1 MTEAAEE
8 GNTRAQEYLVH
19 YYFDQDAEK
28 YDLKKA
34 CRWASECADS
44 SDPTVAVVLG
54 ISFANGEVAEIDEK
68 QAFEWL
74 SKAKDQEKN
83 LNGEA
88 CYYLG
93 KFYEEGDVT
102 EKSLDDAEHFYQL
115 AVRKHF
121 ANGSESLERVRREKE
136 EIRKAEEAKA
146 LQEQKEAEELKKQE
160 EVKQLL
166 NLKPEQ
172 AEGDVKSEEEV
183 SEPEEAESEE
193 EASESEEAE
202 SEEEAS
208 EPEGAKSE
216 EAVSETEE
224 VSEPEEAK
232 SEEAVSETEEV
243 SELEEAKSEKES
255 LEATNT
261 TETAENEMV
270 SSEEVEE
277 EITSQEVEVT
287 QAQQE
292 SSPQMQA
299 DIAFARLLQ
308 QAKETQ
314 SRIQKLPRQ
323 ETVKEEDQKTQES
336 ESLPKE
342 ETKETETVSP
352 EPVEEDF
359 VSEIEEAESSIQKEI
374 AEAQKFEKELDV
386 LQKKMAQNVQD
397 LQEEKNEAEKT
408 KVFDKADLDQIQQV
422 EANPSSEDTESAEES
437 EQEEADIETD
447 IETDVETDAEI
458 NNDIETDI
466 AYDTE
471 ESENVDSEEAET
483 FFEEE
488 EEDED
493 DEEWETSADNFV
505 ASLLK
510 TGAKLTNTSEPVIR
524 EEEETTS
531 ETVESESENQNIEDE
546 SVETDSS
553 KAFSEETESSE
564 NESAEAEP
572 SKGDSAEI
580 DEEES
585 LEESEDES
593 VTDEVADY
601 IENSDNS
608 DNSDDSY
615 DEDSDDAVDSYDDNS
630 DDAADLEE
638 DSKEEAASDLV
649 EESLSDE
656 YSQDEYLEEDYAED
670 DYQKEDDSFEDENDS
685 KTENQNE
692 SSVKSMPRATL
703 VDDSVYEY
711 EKAIIDDLKQ
721 EDVSRYVDVDEE
733 TYEEVKKKK
742 HHVVPI
748 VLLVLVSS
756 IALAAAILAATGH
769 LGEFVN
775 ALNEQFS
782 AGNQPDVDE
791 SAKLPEKSSD
801 KALEENTEKEH
812 SSEVKSSETQTS
824 SDTAPSSSAD
834 DNLENNNENNQTSQN
849 TAADTAAVS
858 DSAEITSSAGS
869 TEPSSLK
876 EESSTP
882 EKSVDEAE
890 TESESEIESQTE
902 SESET
907 ETESDSETETEIE
920 KESQTQTES
929 ETETKTAS
937 TEQEKTSLE
946 QTETSTQDA
955 ENKTEAETESESE
968 VETETETEMETEAES
983 ESEEDNTNPYHE
995 AAKAKYPTFSNES
1008 YTPIP
1013 EVSSGCIYAKYTNF
1027 DEAFQ
1032 TLYTNQSDL
1041 PGATQVALNTPGFNI
1056 IGYRVYMLAYQDGI
1070 LNAYSTQLDGT
1081 DLQLSAANVGTEAY
1095 IMNGSI
1101 FSENREYSMT
1111 GDPVGTAYPYIKRF
1125 LTFGE
1130 DKVYYLDTDGDI
1142 TRSDYQHTAI
1152 QRLEL
1157 GIDDGNDVAWAQVM
1171 GPYLIYYDTK
1181 TELMYS
1187 CNLDVGTIVLLD
1199 FDGVSDPSGLCGN
1212 GNWVYGLYDGKLAK
1226 VRPNGSELQTI
1237 YEPDDSL
1244 ELVSVEHAMENYIIL
1259 TAKNTA
1265 NIKTSAENNSAD
1277 SNAGIK
1283 TYCYNLQT
1291 GELTQLSAE

>member
-1 MTEAAEE
+1 
-8 GNTRAQEYLVH
+8 
-19 YYFDQDAEK
+19 
-28 YDLKKA
+28 
-34 CRWASECADS
+34 
-44 SDPTVAVVLG
+44 
-54 ISFANGEVAEIDEK
+54 
-68 QAFEWL
+68 
-74 SKAKDQEKN
+74 
-83 LNGEA
+83 
-88 CYYLG
+88 
-93 KFYEEGDVT
+93 
-102 EKSLDDAEHFYQL
+102 
-115 AVRKHF
+115 
-121 ANGSESLERVRREKE
+121 
-136 EIRKAEEAKA
+136 
-146 LQEQKEAEELKKQE
+146 
-160 EVKQLL
+160 
-166 NLKPEQ
+166 
-172 AEGDVKSEEEV
+172 
-183 SEPEEAESEE
+183 
-193 EASESEEAE
+193 
-202 SEEEAS
+202 
-208 EPEGAKSE
+208 
-216 EAVSETEE
+216 
-224 VSEPEEAK
+224 
-232 SEEAVSETEEV
+232 
-243 SELEEAKSEKES
+243 
-255 LEATNT
+255 
-261 TETAENEMV
+261 
-270 SSEEVEE
+270 
-277 EITSQEVEVT
+277 
-287 QAQQE
+287 
-292 SSPQMQA
+292 
-299 DIAFARLLQ
+299 
-308 QAKETQ
+308 
-314 SRIQKLPRQ
+314 
-323 ETVKEEDQKTQES
+323 
-336 ESLPKE
+336 
-342 ETKETETVSP
+342 
-352 EPVEEDF
+352 
-359 VSEIEEAESSIQKEI
+359 
-374 AEAQKFEKELDV
+374 
-386 LQKKMAQNVQD
+386 MAQNVQD

-422 EANPSSEDTESAEES
+422 EANPSSEDTESAEKS
-437 EQEEADIETD
+437 EKEEAA

-458 NNDIETDI
+458 NNDIKTDI

-524 EEEETTS
+524 EEEETPS

-572 SKGDSAEI
+572 SKDDSAEI

-593 VTDEVADY
+593 LTDEVADY
-601 IENSDNS
+601 IENS

-656 YSQDEYLEEDYAED
+656 YSQDEYSEEDYAED

-876 EESSTP
+876 EESSTQ
-882 EKSVDEAE
+882 EKFVDEAE
-890 TESESEIESQTE
+890 TESESETETESQTE
-902 SESET
+902 
-907 ETESDSETETEIE
+907 
-920 KESQTQTES
+920 KES

-955 ENKTEAETESESE
+955 ENKTEAETESETETESQTESE
-968 VETETETEMETEAES
+968 VESEMETEAES

-1013 EVSSGCIYAKYTNF
+1013 DVSSGCIYAKYTNF

-1291 GELTQLSAE
+1291 GEMTQLSAE

>member
-1 MTEAAEE
+1 M
-8 GNTRAQEYLVH
+8 
-19 YYFDQDAEK
+19 
-28 YDLKKA
+28 
-34 CRWASECADS
+34 
-44 SDPTVAVVLG
+44 
-54 ISFANGEVAEIDEK
+54 
-68 QAFEWL
+68 
-74 SKAKDQEKN
+74 
-83 LNGEA
+83 
-88 CYYLG
+88 
-93 KFYEEGDVT
+93 
-102 EKSLDDAEHFYQL
+102 
-115 AVRKHF
+115 
-121 ANGSESLERVRREKE
+121 
-136 EIRKAEEAKA
+136 
-146 LQEQKEAEELKKQE
+146 
-160 EVKQLL
+160 
-166 NLKPEQ
+166 
-172 AEGDVKSEEEV
+172 
-183 SEPEEAESEE
+183 
-193 EASESEEAE
+193 
-202 SEEEAS
+202 
-208 EPEGAKSE
+208 
-216 EAVSETEE
+216 
-224 VSEPEEAK
+224 
-232 SEEAVSETEEV
+232 
-243 SELEEAKSEKES
+243 
-255 LEATNT
+255 
-261 TETAENEMV
+261 
-270 SSEEVEE
+270 
-277 EITSQEVEVT
+277 
-287 QAQQE
+287 
-292 SSPQMQA
+292 
-299 DIAFARLLQ
+299 
-308 QAKETQ
+308 
-314 SRIQKLPRQ
+314 
-323 ETVKEEDQKTQES
+323 
-336 ESLPKE
+336 
-342 ETKETETVSP
+342 
-352 EPVEEDF
+352 
-359 VSEIEEAESSIQKEI
+359 
-374 AEAQKFEKELDV
+374 
-386 LQKKMAQNVQD
+386 
-397 LQEEKNEAEKT
+397 
-408 KVFDKADLDQIQQV
+408 
-422 EANPSSEDTESAEES
+422 
-437 EQEEADIETD
+437 
-447 IETDVETDAEI
+447 
-458 NNDIETDI
+458 
-466 AYDTE
+466 
-471 ESENVDSEEAET
+471 
-483 FFEEE
+483 
-488 EEDED
+488 
-493 DEEWETSADNFV
+493 
-505 ASLLK
+505 
-510 TGAKLTNTSEPVIR
+510 IR
-524 EEEETTS
+524 EEEETPS
-531 ETVESESENQNIEDE
+531 EIAETESENQNIEE
-546 SVETDSS
+546 EPVEIDSS
-553 KAFSEETESSE
+553 ETEPIETEPSE

-572 SKGDSAEI
+572 LKDESAEM
-580 DEEES
+580 DAEES

-593 VTDEVADY
+593 LTDEVTDY
-601 IENSDNS
+601 IENS
-608 DNSDDSY
+608 
-615 DEDSDDAVDSYDDNS
+615 EDSDAENSDGIVDSYEDNS
-630 DDAADLEE
+630 DDAVDLEE
-638 DSKEEAASDLV
+638 DSKEEAASDPV

-656 YSQDEYLEEDYAED
+656 YSQDEYSEDGYSEDEYSEEDYAEG
-670 DYQKEDDSFEDENDS
+670 DYQKEDDGFEDENDS

-782 AGNQPDVDE
+782 SGNQPDADE
-791 SAKLPEKSSD
+791 SAKLPDKSSD

-824 SDTAPSSSAD
+824 SETAPSSSAD
-834 DNLENNNENNQTSQN
+834 DNSENNNENNQTSQN

-882 EKSVDEAE
+882 EKSVDEVE
-890 TESESEIESQTE
+890 TESETEKESQTESESETESETETETETESQTE

-907 ETESDSETETEIE
+907 ETE
-920 KESQTQTES
+920 
-929 ETETKTAS
+929 TKLAS

-946 QTETSTQDA
+946 QTETSTEDA
-955 ENKTEAETESESE
+955 ETKTESESE
-968 VETETETEMETEAES
+968 SERKTEKESQTESESEGETEKESQTESESEAETETETESEPETETEMETEAES

-995 AAKAKYPTFSNES
+995 AAKAKYPAFSNES

-1041 PGATQVALNTPGFNI
+1041 TGAAQVALNTPGFNI

-1199 FDGVSDPSGLCGN
+1199 FDGVADPSGLCGN

>member
-1 MTEAAEE
+1 M
-8 GNTRAQEYLVH
+8 
-19 YYFDQDAEK
+19 
-28 YDLKKA
+28 
-34 CRWASECADS
+34 
-44 SDPTVAVVLG
+44 
-54 ISFANGEVAEIDEK
+54 
-68 QAFEWL
+68 
-74 SKAKDQEKN
+74 
-83 LNGEA
+83 
-88 CYYLG
+88 
-93 KFYEEGDVT
+93 
-102 EKSLDDAEHFYQL
+102 
-115 AVRKHF
+115 
-121 ANGSESLERVRREKE
+121 
-136 EIRKAEEAKA
+136 
-146 LQEQKEAEELKKQE
+146 
-160 EVKQLL
+160 
-166 NLKPEQ
+166 
-172 AEGDVKSEEEV
+172 
-183 SEPEEAESEE
+183 
-193 EASESEEAE
+193 
-202 SEEEAS
+202 
-208 EPEGAKSE
+208 
-216 EAVSETEE
+216 
-224 VSEPEEAK
+224 
-232 SEEAVSETEEV
+232 
-243 SELEEAKSEKES
+243 
-255 LEATNT
+255 
-261 TETAENEMV
+261 
-270 SSEEVEE
+270 
-277 EITSQEVEVT
+277 
-287 QAQQE
+287 
-292 SSPQMQA
+292 
-299 DIAFARLLQ
+299 
-308 QAKETQ
+308 
-314 SRIQKLPRQ
+314 
-323 ETVKEEDQKTQES
+323 
-336 ESLPKE
+336 PKE

-422 EANPSSEDTESAEES
+422 EANPSSEDTESAEKS
-437 EQEEADIETD
+437 EKEEAA

-458 NNDIETDI
+458 NNDIKTDI

-572 SKGDSAEI
+572 SKDDSAEI

-601 IENSDNS
+601 IENS

-656 YSQDEYLEEDYAED
+656 YSQDEYSED
-670 DYQKEDDSFEDENDS
+670 DYQKEDDNFKDENDS

-692 SSVKSMPRATL
+692 SLVKSMPRATL

-748 VLLVLVSS
+748 VILVLVSS

-782 AGNQPDVDE
+782 SGNQPDADE

-824 SDTAPSSSAD
+824 SETAPSSSAD
-834 DNLENNNENNQTSQN
+834 DNSENNNENNQTSQN

-858 DSAEITSSAGS
+858 DRAEITSSAGS
-869 TEPSSLK
+869 TESSSLK
-876 EESSTP
+876 EESSTQ

-890 TESESEIESQTE
+890 TESESETETESQTE
-902 SESET
+902 
-907 ETESDSETETEIE
+907 
-920 KESQTQTES
+920 KES

-955 ENKTEAETESESE
+955 ENKTEAETESETETESQTESE
-968 VETETETEMETEAES
+968 VESEMETEAES

-1013 EVSSGCIYAKYTNF
+1013 DVSSGCIYAKYTNF

-1291 GELTQLSAE
+1291 GEMTQLSAE

>member
-1 MTEAAEE
+1 M
-8 GNTRAQEYLVH
+8 
-19 YYFDQDAEK
+19 
-28 YDLKKA
+28 
-34 CRWASECADS
+34 
-44 SDPTVAVVLG
+44 
-54 ISFANGEVAEIDEK
+54 
-68 QAFEWL
+68 
-74 SKAKDQEKN
+74 
-83 LNGEA
+83 
-88 CYYLG
+88 
-93 KFYEEGDVT
+93 
-102 EKSLDDAEHFYQL
+102 
-115 AVRKHF
+115 
-121 ANGSESLERVRREKE
+121 
-136 EIRKAEEAKA
+136 
-146 LQEQKEAEELKKQE
+146 
-160 EVKQLL
+160 
-166 NLKPEQ
+166 
-172 AEGDVKSEEEV
+172 
-183 SEPEEAESEE
+183 
-193 EASESEEAE
+193 
-202 SEEEAS
+202 
-208 EPEGAKSE
+208 
-216 EAVSETEE
+216 
-224 VSEPEEAK
+224 
-232 SEEAVSETEEV
+232 
-243 SELEEAKSEKES
+243 
-255 LEATNT
+255 
-261 TETAENEMV
+261 
-270 SSEEVEE
+270 
-277 EITSQEVEVT
+277 
-287 QAQQE
+287 
-292 SSPQMQA
+292 
-299 DIAFARLLQ
+299 
-308 QAKETQ
+308 
-314 SRIQKLPRQ
+314 
-323 ETVKEEDQKTQES
+323 
-336 ESLPKE
+336 PKE

-437 EQEEADIETD
+437 EQEEAD

-564 NESAEAEP
+564 NEPAEAEP
-572 SKGDSAEI
+572 SKDDSAEI
-580 DEEES
+580 EEES

-593 VTDEVADY
+593 LTDEVADY
-601 IENSDNS
+601 IENSDDS
-608 DNSDDSY
+608 CEDDSDDKVDSY
-615 DEDSDDAVDSYDDNS
+615 EEDSDAAV
-630 DDAADLEE
+630 DLEE
-638 DSKEEAASDLV
+638 DSKDEAISDPE

-656 YSQDEYLEEDYAED
+656 YSQDEYSEDGYSQDEYSEEDYAED

-748 VLLVLVSS
+748 VILVLVSS

-782 AGNQPDVDE
+782 AGNQPDAEE

-801 KALEENTEKEH
+801 KSLEENTEKEH

-824 SDTAPSSSAD
+824 SETAPSSSAD

-876 EESSTP
+876 EESSTQ

-890 TESESEIESQTE
+890 TESESEA
-902 SESET
+902 ET
-907 ETESDSETETEIE
+907 E
-920 KESQTQTES
+920 KES

-955 ENKTEAETESESE
+955 ENKTESESESE
-968 VETETETEMETEAES
+968 RETETESQTESEVESEMETEAES

-1013 EVSSGCIYAKYTNF
+1013 AVSSGCIYAKYTNF

-1041 PGATQVALNTPGFNI
+1041 SGAAQVALNTPGFNI

-1199 FDGVSDPSGLCGN
+1199 FDGVAAPSGLCGN

-1265 NIKTSAENNSAD
+1265 NIKKSAENNSAD

-1291 GELTQLSAE
+1291 GELTQLSSE

>member
-1 MTEAAEE
+1 M
-8 GNTRAQEYLVH
+8 
-19 YYFDQDAEK
+19 
-28 YDLKKA
+28 
-34 CRWASECADS
+34 
-44 SDPTVAVVLG
+44 
-54 ISFANGEVAEIDEK
+54 
-68 QAFEWL
+68 
-74 SKAKDQEKN
+74 
-83 LNGEA
+83 
-88 CYYLG
+88 
-93 KFYEEGDVT
+93 
-102 EKSLDDAEHFYQL
+102 
-115 AVRKHF
+115 
-121 ANGSESLERVRREKE
+121 
-136 EIRKAEEAKA
+136 
-146 LQEQKEAEELKKQE
+146 
-160 EVKQLL
+160 
-166 NLKPEQ
+166 
-172 AEGDVKSEEEV
+172 
-183 SEPEEAESEE
+183 
-193 EASESEEAE
+193 
-202 SEEEAS
+202 
-208 EPEGAKSE
+208 
-216 EAVSETEE
+216 
-224 VSEPEEAK
+224 
-232 SEEAVSETEEV
+232 
-243 SELEEAKSEKES
+243 
-255 LEATNT
+255 
-261 TETAENEMV
+261 
-270 SSEEVEE
+270 
-277 EITSQEVEVT
+277 
-287 QAQQE
+287 
-292 SSPQMQA
+292 
-299 DIAFARLLQ
+299 
-308 QAKETQ
+308 
-314 SRIQKLPRQ
+314 
-323 ETVKEEDQKTQES
+323 
-336 ESLPKE
+336 PKE

-422 EANPSSEDTESAEES
+422 EANPSSEDTESAEKS
-437 EQEEADIETD
+437 EKEEAA

-458 NNDIETDI
+458 NNDIKTDI

-524 EEEETTS
+524 EEEETPS

-572 SKGDSAEI
+572 SKDDSAEI

-593 VTDEVADY
+593 LTDEVADY
-601 IENSDNS
+601 IENS

-656 YSQDEYLEEDYAED
+656 YSQDEYSEDGYSEEDYAED
-670 DYQKEDDSFEDENDS
+670 DYHIDDVCFEDENDS

-890 TESESEIESQTE
+890 TESESETETEKESQTE
-902 SESET
+902 SESEA
-907 ETESDSETETEIE
+907 ETE
-920 KESQTQTES
+920 KESQT
-929 ETETKTAS
+929 
-937 TEQEKTSLE
+937 
-946 QTETSTQDA
+946 
-955 ENKTEAETESESE
+955 ESE
-968 VETETETEMETEAES
+968 VESETETEMETEAES

-1041 PGATQVALNTPGFNI
+1041 TGAAQVALNTPGFNI

-1171 GPYLIYYDTK
+1171 GPYLVYYDTK

-1291 GELTQLSAE
+1291 GEMTQLSAE

>member
-1 MTEAAEE
+1 M
-8 GNTRAQEYLVH
+8 
-19 YYFDQDAEK
+19 
-28 YDLKKA
+28 
-34 CRWASECADS
+34 
-44 SDPTVAVVLG
+44 
-54 ISFANGEVAEIDEK
+54 
-68 QAFEWL
+68 
-74 SKAKDQEKN
+74 
-83 LNGEA
+83 
-88 CYYLG
+88 
-93 KFYEEGDVT
+93 
-102 EKSLDDAEHFYQL
+102 
-115 AVRKHF
+115 
-121 ANGSESLERVRREKE
+121 
-136 EIRKAEEAKA
+136 
-146 LQEQKEAEELKKQE
+146 
-160 EVKQLL
+160 
-166 NLKPEQ
+166 
-172 AEGDVKSEEEV
+172 
-183 SEPEEAESEE
+183 
-193 EASESEEAE
+193 
-202 SEEEAS
+202 
-208 EPEGAKSE
+208 
-216 EAVSETEE
+216 
-224 VSEPEEAK
+224 
-232 SEEAVSETEEV
+232 
-243 SELEEAKSEKES
+243 
-255 LEATNT
+255 
-261 TETAENEMV
+261 
-270 SSEEVEE
+270 
-277 EITSQEVEVT
+277 
-287 QAQQE
+287 
-292 SSPQMQA
+292 
-299 DIAFARLLQ
+299 
-308 QAKETQ
+308 
-314 SRIQKLPRQ
+314 
-323 ETVKEEDQKTQES
+323 
-336 ESLPKE
+336 PKE

-437 EQEEADIETD
+437 EQEEAD

-553 KAFSEETESSE
+553 KAFSEESESSE
-564 NESAEAEP
+564 NEPAEAEP
-572 SKGDSAEI
+572 SKDDSAEI
-580 DEEES
+580 EEES

-593 VTDEVADY
+593 LTDEVADY
-601 IENSDNS
+601 IENSDDS
-608 DNSDDSY
+608 CEDDSDDKVDSY
-615 DEDSDDAVDSYDDNS
+615 EEDSDAAV
-630 DDAADLEE
+630 DLEE
-638 DSKEEAASDLV
+638 DSKEEAISDPE

-656 YSQDEYLEEDYAED
+656 YSQDEYSEDGYSQDEYSEEDYAED

-748 VLLVLVSS
+748 VILVLVSS

-782 AGNQPDVDE
+782 AGNQPDAEE

-801 KALEENTEKEH
+801 KSLEENTEKEH

-824 SDTAPSSSAD
+824 SETAPSSSAD

-876 EESSTP
+876 EESSTQ

-890 TESESEIESQTE
+890 TESESEAETEKESQTE
-902 SESET
+902 YESETESET
-907 ETESDSETETEIE
+907 ETESQTE
-920 KESQTQTES
+920 KES

-955 ENKTEAETESESE
+955 ENKTEAETESET
-968 VETETETEMETEAES
+968 ETETETESEVESEMETEAES

-1013 EVSSGCIYAKYTNF
+1013 AVSSGCIYAKYTNF

-1041 PGATQVALNTPGFNI
+1041 SGAAQVALNTPGFNI

-1142 TRSDYQHTAI
+1142 IRSDYQHTAI

-1171 GPYLIYYDTK
+1171 GSYLIYYDTK

-1199 FDGVSDPSGLCGN
+1199 FDGVAAPSGLCGN

-1291 GELTQLSAE
+1291 GELSQLSAE

>member
-1 MTEAAEE
+1 M
-8 GNTRAQEYLVH
+8 
-19 YYFDQDAEK
+19 DA
-28 YDLKKA
+28 
-34 CRWASECADS
+34 
-44 SDPTVAVVLG
+44 
-54 ISFANGEVAEIDEK
+54 
-68 QAFEWL
+68 
-74 SKAKDQEKN
+74 
-83 LNGEA
+83 
-88 CYYLG
+88 
-93 KFYEEGDVT
+93 
-102 EKSLDDAEHFYQL
+102 
-115 AVRKHF
+115 
-121 ANGSESLERVRREKE
+121 
-136 EIRKAEEAKA
+136 
-146 LQEQKEAEELKKQE
+146 
-160 EVKQLL
+160 
-166 NLKPEQ
+166 
-172 AEGDVKSEEEV
+172 
-183 SEPEEAESEE
+183 
-193 EASESEEAE
+193 
-202 SEEEAS
+202 
-208 EPEGAKSE
+208 
-216 EAVSETEE
+216 
-224 VSEPEEAK
+224 
-232 SEEAVSETEEV
+232 
-243 SELEEAKSEKES
+243 
-255 LEATNT
+255 
-261 TETAENEMV
+261 
-270 SSEEVEE
+270 
-277 EITSQEVEVT
+277 
-287 QAQQE
+287 
-292 SSPQMQA
+292 
-299 DIAFARLLQ
+299 
-308 QAKETQ
+308 
-314 SRIQKLPRQ
+314 
-323 ETVKEEDQKTQES
+323 
-336 ESLPKE
+336 
-342 ETKETETVSP
+342 
-352 EPVEEDF
+352 
-359 VSEIEEAESSIQKEI
+359 
-374 AEAQKFEKELDV
+374 
-386 LQKKMAQNVQD
+386 
-397 LQEEKNEAEKT
+397 
-408 KVFDKADLDQIQQV
+408 
-422 EANPSSEDTESAEES
+422 
-437 EQEEADIETD
+437 
-447 IETDVETDAEI
+447 
-458 NNDIETDI
+458 
-466 AYDTE
+466 
-471 ESENVDSEEAET
+471 
-483 FFEEE
+483 
-488 EEDED
+488 
-493 DEEWETSADNFV
+493 
-505 ASLLK
+505 
-510 TGAKLTNTSEPVIR
+510 
-524 EEEETTS
+524 
-531 ETVESESENQNIEDE
+531 
-546 SVETDSS
+546 
-553 KAFSEETESSE
+553 
-564 NESAEAEP
+564 
-572 SKGDSAEI
+572 
-580 DEEES
+580 EES

-593 VTDEVADY
+593 LTDEVTDY
-601 IENSDNS
+601 IENSE
-608 DNSDDSY
+608 
-615 DEDSDDAVDSYDDNS
+615 EDADGIVDSYEDNS
-630 DDAADLEE
+630 DDAVDLEE
-638 DSKEEAASDLV
+638 DSKEEAASDPV

-656 YSQDEYLEEDYAED
+656 YSQDEYSEDGYSEDEYSEEDYAED
-670 DYQKEDDSFEDENDS
+670 DYQKEDDSFENDS
-685 KTENQNE
+685 KTENQNG

-782 AGNQPDVDE
+782 SGNQPDADE

-824 SDTAPSSSAD
+824 SETAPSSSAD
-834 DNLENNNENNQTSQN
+834 DNSENNNENNQTSQN

-882 EKSVDEAE
+882 EKSVDEVE
-890 TESESEIESQTE
+890 TESETEKESQTE

-907 ETESDSETETEIE
+907 ET
-920 KESQTQTES
+920 KP
-929 ETETKTAS
+929 AS

-946 QTETSTQDA
+946 QTETSTEDA
-955 ENKTEAETESESE
+955 ETKTESESESERETEKESQTESETETETEKESQTESESEAESETETETESES
-968 VETETETEMETEAES
+968 ETETEMETEAES

-995 AAKAKYPTFSNES
+995 AAKEKYPTFSNES

-1041 PGATQVALNTPGFNI
+1041 TGAAQVALNTPGFNI

-1199 FDGVSDPSGLCGN
+1199 FDGVADPSGLCGN

-1244 ELVSVEHAMENYIIL
+1244 ELVSVEHAMENYVIL

>member
-1 MTEAAEE
+1 
-8 GNTRAQEYLVH
+8 
-19 YYFDQDAEK
+19 
-28 YDLKKA
+28 
-34 CRWASECADS
+34 
-44 SDPTVAVVLG
+44 
-54 ISFANGEVAEIDEK
+54 
-68 QAFEWL
+68 
-74 SKAKDQEKN
+74 
-83 LNGEA
+83 
-88 CYYLG
+88 
-93 KFYEEGDVT
+93 
-102 EKSLDDAEHFYQL
+102 
-115 AVRKHF
+115 
-121 ANGSESLERVRREKE
+121 
-136 EIRKAEEAKA
+136 
-146 LQEQKEAEELKKQE
+146 
-160 EVKQLL
+160 
-166 NLKPEQ
+166 
-172 AEGDVKSEEEV
+172 
-183 SEPEEAESEE
+183 
-193 EASESEEAE
+193 
-202 SEEEAS
+202 
-208 EPEGAKSE
+208 
-216 EAVSETEE
+216 
-224 VSEPEEAK
+224 
-232 SEEAVSETEEV
+232 
-243 SELEEAKSEKES
+243 
-255 LEATNT
+255 
-261 TETAENEMV
+261 
-270 SSEEVEE
+270 
-277 EITSQEVEVT
+277 
-287 QAQQE
+287 
-292 SSPQMQA
+292 
-299 DIAFARLLQ
+299 
-308 QAKETQ
+308 
-314 SRIQKLPRQ
+314 
-323 ETVKEEDQKTQES
+323 
-336 ESLPKE
+336 
-342 ETKETETVSP
+342 
-352 EPVEEDF
+352 
-359 VSEIEEAESSIQKEI
+359 
-374 AEAQKFEKELDV
+374 
-386 LQKKMAQNVQD
+386 
-397 LQEEKNEAEKT
+397 
-408 KVFDKADLDQIQQV
+408 
-422 EANPSSEDTESAEES
+422 
-437 EQEEADIETD
+437 
-447 IETDVETDAEI
+447 
-458 NNDIETDI
+458 
-466 AYDTE
+466 
-471 ESENVDSEEAET
+471 
-483 FFEEE
+483 
-488 EEDED
+488 
-493 DEEWETSADNFV
+493 
-505 ASLLK
+505 
-510 TGAKLTNTSEPVIR
+510 
-524 EEEETTS
+524 
-531 ETVESESENQNIEDE
+531 
-546 SVETDSS
+546 
-553 KAFSEETESSE
+553 
-564 NESAEAEP
+564 
-572 SKGDSAEI
+572 
-580 DEEES
+580 
-585 LEESEDES
+585 
-593 VTDEVADY
+593 
-601 IENSDNS
+601 
-608 DNSDDSY
+608 
-615 DEDSDDAVDSYDDNS
+615 
-630 DDAADLEE
+630 
-638 DSKEEAASDLV
+638 
-649 EESLSDE
+649 
-656 YSQDEYLEEDYAED
+656 
-670 DYQKEDDSFEDENDS
+670 
-685 KTENQNE
+685 
-692 SSVKSMPRATL
+692 MPRATL

-748 VLLVLVSS
+748 VILVLVSS

-782 AGNQPDVDE
+782 AGNQPDAEE

-801 KALEENTEKEH
+801 KSLEENTEKEH

-824 SDTAPSSSAD
+824 SETAPSSSAD

-876 EESSTP
+876 EESSTQ
-882 EKSVDEAE
+882 EKSVDEVE
-890 TESESEIESQTE
+890 TE

-907 ETESDSETETEIE
+907 EKEYQTETETE
-920 KESQTQTES
+920 KES
-929 ETETKTAS
+929 ETETKPAS
-937 TEQEKTSLE
+937 IEQEKTSLE

-955 ENKTEAETESESE
+955 ENKTESESESE
-968 VETETETEMETEAES
+968 RETETESQTESEVESEMETEAES

-1013 EVSSGCIYAKYTNF
+1013 AVSSGCIYAKYTNF

-1041 PGATQVALNTPGFNI
+1041 SGAAQVALNTPGFNI

-1171 GPYLIYYDTK
+1171 GSHLIYYDTK

-1199 FDGVSDPSGLCGN
+1199 FDGVAAPSGLCGN

-1265 NIKTSAENNSAD
+1265 KIKKSAENNSAD

-1291 GELTQLSAE
+1291 GELTQLSSE

>member
-1 MTEAAEE
+1 M
-8 GNTRAQEYLVH
+8 
-19 YYFDQDAEK
+19 DA
-28 YDLKKA
+28 
-34 CRWASECADS
+34 
-44 SDPTVAVVLG
+44 
-54 ISFANGEVAEIDEK
+54 
-68 QAFEWL
+68 
-74 SKAKDQEKN
+74 
-83 LNGEA
+83 
-88 CYYLG
+88 
-93 KFYEEGDVT
+93 
-102 EKSLDDAEHFYQL
+102 
-115 AVRKHF
+115 
-121 ANGSESLERVRREKE
+121 
-136 EIRKAEEAKA
+136 
-146 LQEQKEAEELKKQE
+146 
-160 EVKQLL
+160 
-166 NLKPEQ
+166 
-172 AEGDVKSEEEV
+172 
-183 SEPEEAESEE
+183 
-193 EASESEEAE
+193 
-202 SEEEAS
+202 
-208 EPEGAKSE
+208 
-216 EAVSETEE
+216 
-224 VSEPEEAK
+224 
-232 SEEAVSETEEV
+232 
-243 SELEEAKSEKES
+243 
-255 LEATNT
+255 
-261 TETAENEMV
+261 
-270 SSEEVEE
+270 
-277 EITSQEVEVT
+277 
-287 QAQQE
+287 
-292 SSPQMQA
+292 
-299 DIAFARLLQ
+299 
-308 QAKETQ
+308 
-314 SRIQKLPRQ
+314 
-323 ETVKEEDQKTQES
+323 
-336 ESLPKE
+336 
-342 ETKETETVSP
+342 
-352 EPVEEDF
+352 
-359 VSEIEEAESSIQKEI
+359 
-374 AEAQKFEKELDV
+374 
-386 LQKKMAQNVQD
+386 
-397 LQEEKNEAEKT
+397 
-408 KVFDKADLDQIQQV
+408 
-422 EANPSSEDTESAEES
+422 
-437 EQEEADIETD
+437 
-447 IETDVETDAEI
+447 
-458 NNDIETDI
+458 
-466 AYDTE
+466 
-471 ESENVDSEEAET
+471 
-483 FFEEE
+483 
-488 EEDED
+488 
-493 DEEWETSADNFV
+493 
-505 ASLLK
+505 
-510 TGAKLTNTSEPVIR
+510 
-524 EEEETTS
+524 
-531 ETVESESENQNIEDE
+531 
-546 SVETDSS
+546 
-553 KAFSEETESSE
+553 
-564 NESAEAEP
+564 
-572 SKGDSAEI
+572 
-580 DEEES
+580 EES

-593 VTDEVADY
+593 LTDEVTDY
-601 IENSDNS
+601 IENSE
-608 DNSDDSY
+608 
-615 DEDSDDAVDSYDDNS
+615 EDADGIVDSYEDNS
-630 DDAADLEE
+630 DDAVDLEE
-638 DSKEEAASDLV
+638 DSKEEAASDPV

-656 YSQDEYLEEDYAED
+656 YSQDEYSEDGYSEDEYSEEDYAEG
-670 DYQKEDDSFEDENDS
+670 DYQKEDDGFEDENDS

-782 AGNQPDVDE
+782 SGNQPDADE
-791 SAKLPEKSSD
+791 SAKLPDKASD

-812 SSEVKSSETQTS
+812 SSEVKTSETQTS
-824 SDTAPSSSAD
+824 SGTAPLSSAD
-834 DNLENNNENNQTSQN
+834 DNSENNNENNQTSQN

-882 EKSVDEAE
+882 EKSVDEVE
-890 TESESEIESQTE
+890 TESETEKESQTE

-907 ETESDSETETEIE
+907 ETESESE
-920 KESQTQTES
+920 TES
-929 ETETKTAS
+929 ETETETEKESQTESESETETKPAS

-946 QTETSTQDA
+946 QTETSTEDA
-955 ENKTEAETESESE
+955 ETKTESESESERETEKESQTESETETETEKESQTESESEAESETETETESES
-968 VETETETEMETEAES
+968 ETETEMETEAES

-995 AAKAKYPTFSNES
+995 AAKEKYPTFSNES

-1041 PGATQVALNTPGFNI
+1041 TGAAQVALNTPGFNI

-1199 FDGVSDPSGLCGN
+1199 FDGVADPSGLCGN

-1244 ELVSVEHAMENYIIL
+1244 ELVSVEHAMENYVIL

>member
-1 MTEAAEE
+1 M
-8 GNTRAQEYLVH
+8 
-19 YYFDQDAEK
+19 
-28 YDLKKA
+28 
-34 CRWASECADS
+34 
-44 SDPTVAVVLG
+44 
-54 ISFANGEVAEIDEK
+54 
-68 QAFEWL
+68 
-74 SKAKDQEKN
+74 
-83 LNGEA
+83 
-88 CYYLG
+88 
-93 KFYEEGDVT
+93 
-102 EKSLDDAEHFYQL
+102 
-115 AVRKHF
+115 
-121 ANGSESLERVRREKE
+121 
-136 EIRKAEEAKA
+136 
-146 LQEQKEAEELKKQE
+146 
-160 EVKQLL
+160 
-166 NLKPEQ
+166 
-172 AEGDVKSEEEV
+172 
-183 SEPEEAESEE
+183 
-193 EASESEEAE
+193 
-202 SEEEAS
+202 
-208 EPEGAKSE
+208 
-216 EAVSETEE
+216 
-224 VSEPEEAK
+224 
-232 SEEAVSETEEV
+232 
-243 SELEEAKSEKES
+243 
-255 LEATNT
+255 
-261 TETAENEMV
+261 
-270 SSEEVEE
+270 
-277 EITSQEVEVT
+277 
-287 QAQQE
+287 
-292 SSPQMQA
+292 
-299 DIAFARLLQ
+299 
-308 QAKETQ
+308 
-314 SRIQKLPRQ
+314 
-323 ETVKEEDQKTQES
+323 
-336 ESLPKE
+336 
-342 ETKETETVSP
+342 
-352 EPVEEDF
+352 
-359 VSEIEEAESSIQKEI
+359 
-374 AEAQKFEKELDV
+374 
-386 LQKKMAQNVQD
+386 
-397 LQEEKNEAEKT
+397 
-408 KVFDKADLDQIQQV
+408 
-422 EANPSSEDTESAEES
+422 
-437 EQEEADIETD
+437 
-447 IETDVETDAEI
+447 
-458 NNDIETDI
+458 
-466 AYDTE
+466 
-471 ESENVDSEEAET
+471 
-483 FFEEE
+483 
-488 EEDED
+488 
-493 DEEWETSADNFV
+493 
-505 ASLLK
+505 
-510 TGAKLTNTSEPVIR
+510 
-524 EEEETTS
+524 
-531 ETVESESENQNIEDE
+531 
-546 SVETDSS
+546 
-553 KAFSEETESSE
+553 
-564 NESAEAEP
+564 
-572 SKGDSAEI
+572 
-580 DEEES
+580 
-585 LEESEDES
+585 
-593 VTDEVADY
+593 
-601 IENSDNS
+601 
-608 DNSDDSY
+608 
-615 DEDSDDAVDSYDDNS
+615 
-630 DDAADLEE
+630 
-638 DSKEEAASDLV
+638 
-649 EESLSDE
+649 SDE
-656 YSQDEYLEEDYAED
+656 YSQDEYSEDGYSEDEYSEEDYAEG
-670 DYQKEDDSFEDENDS
+670 DYQKEDDGFEDENDS

-782 AGNQPDVDE
+782 SGNQPDADE
-791 SAKLPEKSSD
+791 SAKLPDKSSD

-824 SDTAPSSSAD
+824 SETAPSSSAD
-834 DNLENNNENNQTSQN
+834 DNSENNNENNQTSQN

-882 EKSVDEAE
+882 EKSVDEVE
-890 TESESEIESQTE
+890 TESETEKESQTE

-907 ETESDSETETEIE
+907 ESETETETE
-920 KESQTQTES
+920 TESQTKSES
-929 ETETKTAS
+929 ETETETKLAS

-946 QTETSTQDA
+946 QTETSTEDA
-955 ENKTEAETESESE
+955 ETKTESESE
-968 VETETETEMETEAES
+968 SERETEKESQTESESEGETEKESQTESESEAETETETESEPETETEMETEAES

-1041 PGATQVALNTPGFNI
+1041 TGAAQVALNTPGFNI

-1171 GPYLIYYDTK
+1171 GPYLVYYDTK

-1199 FDGVSDPSGLCGN
+1199 FDGVADPSGLCGN

>member
-1 MTEAAEE
+1 M
-8 GNTRAQEYLVH
+8 
-19 YYFDQDAEK
+19 
-28 YDLKKA
+28 
-34 CRWASECADS
+34 
-44 SDPTVAVVLG
+44 
-54 ISFANGEVAEIDEK
+54 
-68 QAFEWL
+68 
-74 SKAKDQEKN
+74 
-83 LNGEA
+83 
-88 CYYLG
+88 
-93 KFYEEGDVT
+93 
-102 EKSLDDAEHFYQL
+102 
-115 AVRKHF
+115 
-121 ANGSESLERVRREKE
+121 
-136 EIRKAEEAKA
+136 
-146 LQEQKEAEELKKQE
+146 
-160 EVKQLL
+160 
-166 NLKPEQ
+166 
-172 AEGDVKSEEEV
+172 
-183 SEPEEAESEE
+183 
-193 EASESEEAE
+193 
-202 SEEEAS
+202 
-208 EPEGAKSE
+208 
-216 EAVSETEE
+216 
-224 VSEPEEAK
+224 
-232 SEEAVSETEEV
+232 
-243 SELEEAKSEKES
+243 
-255 LEATNT
+255 
-261 TETAENEMV
+261 
-270 SSEEVEE
+270 
-277 EITSQEVEVT
+277 
-287 QAQQE
+287 
-292 SSPQMQA
+292 
-299 DIAFARLLQ
+299 
-308 QAKETQ
+308 
-314 SRIQKLPRQ
+314 
-323 ETVKEEDQKTQES
+323 
-336 ESLPKE
+336 
-342 ETKETETVSP
+342 
-352 EPVEEDF
+352 
-359 VSEIEEAESSIQKEI
+359 
-374 AEAQKFEKELDV
+374 
-386 LQKKMAQNVQD
+386 
-397 LQEEKNEAEKT
+397 
-408 KVFDKADLDQIQQV
+408 
-422 EANPSSEDTESAEES
+422 
-437 EQEEADIETD
+437 
-447 IETDVETDAEI
+447 
-458 NNDIETDI
+458 
-466 AYDTE
+466 
-471 ESENVDSEEAET
+471 
-483 FFEEE
+483 
-488 EEDED
+488 
-493 DEEWETSADNFV
+493 
-505 ASLLK
+505 
-510 TGAKLTNTSEPVIR
+510 IR

-531 ETVESESENQNIEDE
+531 ETVEPESENQNIEDE

-564 NESAEAEP
+564 NEPAEAEP
-572 SKGDSAEI
+572 SKDDSAEI
-580 DEEES
+580 EEES

-593 VTDEVADY
+593 LTDEVADY
-601 IENSDNS
+601 IENSDDS
-608 DNSDDSY
+608 CEDDSDDKVDSY
-615 DEDSDDAVDSYDDNS
+615 EEDSDAAV
-630 DDAADLEE
+630 DLEE
-638 DSKEEAASDLV
+638 DSKEEAISDPE

-656 YSQDEYLEEDYAED
+656 YSQDEYSEDGYSQDEYSEEDYAED

-748 VLLVLVSS
+748 VILVLVSS

-782 AGNQPDVDE
+782 AGNQPDAEE

-801 KALEENTEKEH
+801 KSLEENTEKEH

-824 SDTAPSSSAD
+824 SETAPSSSAD

-876 EESSTP
+876 EESSTQ

-890 TESESEIESQTE
+890 TESESEAETEKESQTE
-902 SESET
+902 YESETESET
-907 ETESDSETETEIE
+907 ETESQTE
-920 KESQTQTES
+920 KES

-955 ENKTEAETESESE
+955 ENKTEAETESET
-968 VETETETEMETEAES
+968 ETETETESEVESEMETEAES

-1008 YTPIP
+1008 YT
-1013 EVSSGCIYAKYTNF
+1013 
-1027 DEAFQ
+1027 
-1032 TLYTNQSDL
+1032 NQSDL
-1041 PGATQVALNTPGFNI
+1041 SGAAQVALNTPGFNI

-1171 GPYLIYYDTK
+1171 GSYLIYYDTK

-1199 FDGVSDPSGLCGN
+1199 FDGVAAPSGLCGN

-1291 GELTQLSAE
+1291 GELSQLSAE

>member
-1 MTEAAEE
+1 
-8 GNTRAQEYLVH
+8 
-19 YYFDQDAEK
+19 
-28 YDLKKA
+28 
-34 CRWASECADS
+34 
-44 SDPTVAVVLG
+44 
-54 ISFANGEVAEIDEK
+54 
-68 QAFEWL
+68 
-74 SKAKDQEKN
+74 
-83 LNGEA
+83 
-88 CYYLG
+88 
-93 KFYEEGDVT
+93 
-102 EKSLDDAEHFYQL
+102 
-115 AVRKHF
+115 
-121 ANGSESLERVRREKE
+121 
-136 EIRKAEEAKA
+136 
-146 LQEQKEAEELKKQE
+146 
-160 EVKQLL
+160 
-166 NLKPEQ
+166 
-172 AEGDVKSEEEV
+172 
-183 SEPEEAESEE
+183 
-193 EASESEEAE
+193 
-202 SEEEAS
+202 
-208 EPEGAKSE
+208 
-216 EAVSETEE
+216 
-224 VSEPEEAK
+224 
-232 SEEAVSETEEV
+232 
-243 SELEEAKSEKES
+243 
-255 LEATNT
+255 
-261 TETAENEMV
+261 
-270 SSEEVEE
+270 
-277 EITSQEVEVT
+277 
-287 QAQQE
+287 
-292 SSPQMQA
+292 
-299 DIAFARLLQ
+299 
-308 QAKETQ
+308 
-314 SRIQKLPRQ
+314 
-323 ETVKEEDQKTQES
+323 
-336 ESLPKE
+336 
-342 ETKETETVSP
+342 
-352 EPVEEDF
+352 
-359 VSEIEEAESSIQKEI
+359 
-374 AEAQKFEKELDV
+374 
-386 LQKKMAQNVQD
+386 
-397 LQEEKNEAEKT
+397 
-408 KVFDKADLDQIQQV
+408 
-422 EANPSSEDTESAEES
+422 
-437 EQEEADIETD
+437 
-447 IETDVETDAEI
+447 
-458 NNDIETDI
+458 
-466 AYDTE
+466 
-471 ESENVDSEEAET
+471 
-483 FFEEE
+483 
-488 EEDED
+488 
-493 DEEWETSADNFV
+493 
-505 ASLLK
+505 
-510 TGAKLTNTSEPVIR
+510 
-524 EEEETTS
+524 
-531 ETVESESENQNIEDE
+531 
-546 SVETDSS
+546 
-553 KAFSEETESSE
+553 
-564 NESAEAEP
+564 
-572 SKGDSAEI
+572 
-580 DEEES
+580 
-585 LEESEDES
+585 
-593 VTDEVADY
+593 
-601 IENSDNS
+601 
-608 DNSDDSY
+608 
-615 DEDSDDAVDSYDDNS
+615 
-630 DDAADLEE
+630 
-638 DSKEEAASDLV
+638 
-649 EESLSDE
+649 
-656 YSQDEYLEEDYAED
+656 
-670 DYQKEDDSFEDENDS
+670 
-685 KTENQNE
+685 
-692 SSVKSMPRATL
+692 MPRATL

-748 VLLVLVSS
+748 VILVLVSS

-782 AGNQPDVDE
+782 SGNQPDADE

-824 SDTAPSSSAD
+824 SETAPSSSAD
-834 DNLENNNENNQTSQN
+834 DNSENNNENNQTSQN

-858 DSAEITSSAGS
+858 DRAEITSSAGS
-869 TEPSSLK
+869 TESSSLK
-876 EESSTP
+876 EESSTQ

-890 TESESEIESQTE
+890 TESESETETESQTE
-902 SESET
+902 
-907 ETESDSETETEIE
+907 
-920 KESQTQTES
+920 KES

-955 ENKTEAETESESE
+955 ENKTERRDRKSETETESQTESE
-968 VETETETEMETEAES
+968 VESEMETEAES

-1013 EVSSGCIYAKYTNF
+1013 DVSSGCIYAKYTNF

-1041 PGATQVALNTPGFNI
+1041 LGATQVALNTPGFNI

-1291 GELTQLSAE
+1291 GEMTQLSAE

>member
-1 MTEAAEE
+1 M
-8 GNTRAQEYLVH
+8 
-19 YYFDQDAEK
+19 
-28 YDLKKA
+28 
-34 CRWASECADS
+34 
-44 SDPTVAVVLG
+44 
-54 ISFANGEVAEIDEK
+54 
-68 QAFEWL
+68 
-74 SKAKDQEKN
+74 
-83 LNGEA
+83 
-88 CYYLG
+88 
-93 KFYEEGDVT
+93 
-102 EKSLDDAEHFYQL
+102 
-115 AVRKHF
+115 
-121 ANGSESLERVRREKE
+121 
-136 EIRKAEEAKA
+136 
-146 LQEQKEAEELKKQE
+146 
-160 EVKQLL
+160 
-166 NLKPEQ
+166 
-172 AEGDVKSEEEV
+172 
-183 SEPEEAESEE
+183 
-193 EASESEEAE
+193 
-202 SEEEAS
+202 
-208 EPEGAKSE
+208 
-216 EAVSETEE
+216 
-224 VSEPEEAK
+224 
-232 SEEAVSETEEV
+232 
-243 SELEEAKSEKES
+243 
-255 LEATNT
+255 
-261 TETAENEMV
+261 
-270 SSEEVEE
+270 
-277 EITSQEVEVT
+277 
-287 QAQQE
+287 
-292 SSPQMQA
+292 
-299 DIAFARLLQ
+299 
-308 QAKETQ
+308 
-314 SRIQKLPRQ
+314 
-323 ETVKEEDQKTQES
+323 
-336 ESLPKE
+336 PKE

-374 AEAQKFEKELDV
+374 AAAQKFEKELDV

-437 EQEEADIETD
+437 EQEEAD

-564 NESAEAEP
+564 NEPAEAEP
-572 SKGDSAEI
+572 SKDDSAEI
-580 DEEES
+580 EEES

-593 VTDEVADY
+593 LTDEVADY
-601 IENSDNS
+601 IENSDDS
-608 DNSDDSY
+608 CEDDSDDKVDSY
-615 DEDSDDAVDSYDDNS
+615 EEDSDAAV
-630 DDAADLEE
+630 DLEE
-638 DSKEEAASDLV
+638 DSKEEAISDPE

-656 YSQDEYLEEDYAED
+656 YSQDEYSEDGYSQDEYSEEDYAED

-748 VLLVLVSS
+748 VILVLVSS

-782 AGNQPDVDE
+782 AGNQPDAEE

-801 KALEENTEKEH
+801 KSLEENTEKEH

-824 SDTAPSSSAD
+824 SETAPSSSAD

-876 EESSTP
+876 EESSTQ

-890 TESESEIESQTE
+890 TESESEA
-902 SESET
+902 ET
-907 ETESDSETETEIE
+907 E
-920 KESQTQTES
+920 KES

-955 ENKTEAETESESE
+955 ENKTESESESE
-968 VETETETEMETEAES
+968 RETETESQTESEVESEMETEAES

-1008 YTPIP
+1008 YAPIP

-1041 PGATQVALNTPGFNI
+1041 AGAAQVALNTPGFNI

-1081 DLQLSAANVGTEAY
+1081 DLQLSAMNVGTEAY

-1171 GPYLIYYDTK
+1171 GSYLIYYDTK

-1199 FDGVSDPSGLCGN
+1199 FDGVAAPSGLCGN

-1291 GELTQLSAE
+1291 GELSQLSAE

>member
-1 MTEAAEE
+1 M
-8 GNTRAQEYLVH
+8 
-19 YYFDQDAEK
+19 
-28 YDLKKA
+28 
-34 CRWASECADS
+34 
-44 SDPTVAVVLG
+44 
-54 ISFANGEVAEIDEK
+54 
-68 QAFEWL
+68 
-74 SKAKDQEKN
+74 
-83 LNGEA
+83 
-88 CYYLG
+88 
-93 KFYEEGDVT
+93 
-102 EKSLDDAEHFYQL
+102 
-115 AVRKHF
+115 
-121 ANGSESLERVRREKE
+121 
-136 EIRKAEEAKA
+136 
-146 LQEQKEAEELKKQE
+146 
-160 EVKQLL
+160 
-166 NLKPEQ
+166 
-172 AEGDVKSEEEV
+172 
-183 SEPEEAESEE
+183 
-193 EASESEEAE
+193 
-202 SEEEAS
+202 
-208 EPEGAKSE
+208 
-216 EAVSETEE
+216 
-224 VSEPEEAK
+224 
-232 SEEAVSETEEV
+232 
-243 SELEEAKSEKES
+243 
-255 LEATNT
+255 
-261 TETAENEMV
+261 
-270 SSEEVEE
+270 
-277 EITSQEVEVT
+277 
-287 QAQQE
+287 
-292 SSPQMQA
+292 
-299 DIAFARLLQ
+299 
-308 QAKETQ
+308 
-314 SRIQKLPRQ
+314 
-323 ETVKEEDQKTQES
+323 
-336 ESLPKE
+336 PKE

-374 AEAQKFEKELDV
+374 AAAQKFEKELDV

-437 EQEEADIETD
+437 EQEEAD

-564 NESAEAEP
+564 NEPAEAEP
-572 SKGDSAEI
+572 SKDDSAEI
-580 DEEES
+580 EEES

-593 VTDEVADY
+593 LTDEVADY
-601 IENSDNS
+601 IENSDDS
-608 DNSDDSY
+608 CEDDSDDKVDSY
-615 DEDSDDAVDSYDDNS
+615 EEDSDAAV
-630 DDAADLEE
+630 DLEE
-638 DSKEEAASDLV
+638 DSKEEAISDPE

-656 YSQDEYLEEDYAED
+656 YSQDEYSEDGYSQDEYSEEDYAED

-748 VLLVLVSS
+748 VILVLVSS

-782 AGNQPDVDE
+782 AGNQPDAEE

-801 KALEENTEKEH
+801 KSLEENTEKEH

-824 SDTAPSSSAD
+824 SETALSSSAD

-876 EESSTP
+876 EESSTQ

-890 TESESEIESQTE
+890 TESESEAETEKESQTE
-902 SESET
+902 YESETESET
-907 ETESDSETETEIE
+907 ETESQTE
-920 KESQTQTES
+920 KES

-955 ENKTEAETESESE
+955 ENKIESESESERETETESEM
-968 VETETETEMETEAES
+968 ETETES
-983 ESEEDNTNPYHE
+983 KSEEDNTNPYHE

-1013 EVSSGCIYAKYTNF
+1013 AVSSGCIYAKYTNF

-1041 PGATQVALNTPGFNI
+1041 SGAAQVALNTPGFNI

-1081 DLQLSAANVGTEAY
+1081 DLQLSAMNVGTEAY

-1171 GPYLIYYDTK
+1171 GSYLIYYDTK

-1199 FDGVSDPSGLCGN
+1199 LDGVAAPSGLCGN

-1265 NIKTSAENNSAD
+1265 NIKKSAENNSAD

-1291 GELTQLSAE
+1291 GELTQLSSE

>member
-1 MTEAAEE
+1 
-8 GNTRAQEYLVH
+8 
-19 YYFDQDAEK
+19 
-28 YDLKKA
+28 
-34 CRWASECADS
+34 
-44 SDPTVAVVLG
+44 
-54 ISFANGEVAEIDEK
+54 
-68 QAFEWL
+68 
-74 SKAKDQEKN
+74 
-83 LNGEA
+83 
-88 CYYLG
+88 
-93 KFYEEGDVT
+93 
-102 EKSLDDAEHFYQL
+102 
-115 AVRKHF
+115 
-121 ANGSESLERVRREKE
+121 
-136 EIRKAEEAKA
+136 
-146 LQEQKEAEELKKQE
+146 
-160 EVKQLL
+160 
-166 NLKPEQ
+166 
-172 AEGDVKSEEEV
+172 
-183 SEPEEAESEE
+183 
-193 EASESEEAE
+193 
-202 SEEEAS
+202 
-208 EPEGAKSE
+208 
-216 EAVSETEE
+216 
-224 VSEPEEAK
+224 
-232 SEEAVSETEEV
+232 
-243 SELEEAKSEKES
+243 
-255 LEATNT
+255 
-261 TETAENEMV
+261 MV

-314 SRIQKLPRQ
+314 SRIQKLPKQ

-342 ETKETETVSP
+342 EAKETETVSP

-422 EANPSSEDTESAEES
+422 EANPSSEDTESAEKS
-437 EQEEADIETD
+437 EKEEAA

-458 NNDIETDI
+458 NNDIKTDI

-564 NESAEAEP
+564 NEPAEAEP
-572 SKGDSAEI
+572 SKDDSAEI
-580 DEEES
+580 EEES

-593 VTDEVADY
+593 LTDEVADY
-601 IENSDNS
+601 IENS

-656 YSQDEYLEEDYAED
+656 YSQDEYSEEDYAED
-670 DYQKEDDSFEDENDS
+670 DYQKDDDSFEDENDS

-782 AGNQPDVDE
+782 AGNQPDAEE

-824 SDTAPSSSAD
+824 SDTAPSSCAD
-834 DNLENNNENNQTSQN
+834 DNLVNNNENNQTSQN

-890 TESESEIESQTE
+890 TESESEA
-902 SESET
+902 ET
-907 ETESDSETETEIE
+907 E
-920 KESQTQTES
+920 KES

-955 ENKTEAETESESE
+955 ENKTESESESETETEKESQTESESE
-968 VETETETEMETEAES
+968 AETEKESQTESEVESEMETEAES

-1041 PGATQVALNTPGFNI
+1041 TGAAQVALNTPGFNI

-1157 GIDDGNDVAWAQVM
+1157 GIDDGNDVALAQVL
-1171 GPYLIYYDTK
+1171 GPYLVYYDTK

-1291 GELTQLSAE
+1291 GEMTQLSAE

>member
-1 MTEAAEE
+1 M
-8 GNTRAQEYLVH
+8 
-19 YYFDQDAEK
+19 
-28 YDLKKA
+28 
-34 CRWASECADS
+34 
-44 SDPTVAVVLG
+44 
-54 ISFANGEVAEIDEK
+54 
-68 QAFEWL
+68 
-74 SKAKDQEKN
+74 
-83 LNGEA
+83 
-88 CYYLG
+88 
-93 KFYEEGDVT
+93 
-102 EKSLDDAEHFYQL
+102 
-115 AVRKHF
+115 
-121 ANGSESLERVRREKE
+121 
-136 EIRKAEEAKA
+136 
-146 LQEQKEAEELKKQE
+146 
-160 EVKQLL
+160 
-166 NLKPEQ
+166 
-172 AEGDVKSEEEV
+172 
-183 SEPEEAESEE
+183 
-193 EASESEEAE
+193 
-202 SEEEAS
+202 
-208 EPEGAKSE
+208 
-216 EAVSETEE
+216 
-224 VSEPEEAK
+224 
-232 SEEAVSETEEV
+232 
-243 SELEEAKSEKES
+243 
-255 LEATNT
+255 
-261 TETAENEMV
+261 
-270 SSEEVEE
+270 
-277 EITSQEVEVT
+277 
-287 QAQQE
+287 
-292 SSPQMQA
+292 
-299 DIAFARLLQ
+299 
-308 QAKETQ
+308 
-314 SRIQKLPRQ
+314 
-323 ETVKEEDQKTQES
+323 
-336 ESLPKE
+336 
-342 ETKETETVSP
+342 
-352 EPVEEDF
+352 
-359 VSEIEEAESSIQKEI
+359 
-374 AEAQKFEKELDV
+374 
-386 LQKKMAQNVQD
+386 
-397 LQEEKNEAEKT
+397 
-408 KVFDKADLDQIQQV
+408 
-422 EANPSSEDTESAEES
+422 
-437 EQEEADIETD
+437 
-447 IETDVETDAEI
+447 
-458 NNDIETDI
+458 
-466 AYDTE
+466 
-471 ESENVDSEEAET
+471 
-483 FFEEE
+483 
-488 EEDED
+488 
-493 DEEWETSADNFV
+493 
-505 ASLLK
+505 
-510 TGAKLTNTSEPVIR
+510 
-524 EEEETTS
+524 
-531 ETVESESENQNIEDE
+531 
-546 SVETDSS
+546 
-553 KAFSEETESSE
+553 
-564 NESAEAEP
+564 
-572 SKGDSAEI
+572 
-580 DEEES
+580 
-585 LEESEDES
+585 
-593 VTDEVADY
+593 
-601 IENSDNS
+601 
-608 DNSDDSY
+608 
-615 DEDSDDAVDSYDDNS
+615 
-630 DDAADLEE
+630 
-638 DSKEEAASDLV
+638 
-649 EESLSDE
+649 SDE
-656 YSQDEYLEEDYAED
+656 YSQDEYSEEDYAED

-769 LGEFVN
+769 LGEFVK

-907 ETESDSETETEIE
+907 ETEKESQTEKESETESETETEIE
-920 KESQTQTES
+920 
-929 ETETKTAS
+929 
-937 TEQEKTSLE
+937 
-946 QTETSTQDA
+946 
-955 ENKTEAETESESE
+955 TESES
-968 VETETETEMETEAES
+968 ETETEMETEAES

-1013 EVSSGCIYAKYTNF
+1013 DVSSGCIYAKYTNF

-1277 SNAGIK
+1277 SNARIK

>member
-1 MTEAAEE
+1 M
-8 GNTRAQEYLVH
+8 
-19 YYFDQDAEK
+19 
-28 YDLKKA
+28 
-34 CRWASECADS
+34 
-44 SDPTVAVVLG
+44 
-54 ISFANGEVAEIDEK
+54 
-68 QAFEWL
+68 
-74 SKAKDQEKN
+74 
-83 LNGEA
+83 
-88 CYYLG
+88 
-93 KFYEEGDVT
+93 
-102 EKSLDDAEHFYQL
+102 
-115 AVRKHF
+115 
-121 ANGSESLERVRREKE
+121 
-136 EIRKAEEAKA
+136 
-146 LQEQKEAEELKKQE
+146 
-160 EVKQLL
+160 
-166 NLKPEQ
+166 
-172 AEGDVKSEEEV
+172 
-183 SEPEEAESEE
+183 
-193 EASESEEAE
+193 
-202 SEEEAS
+202 
-208 EPEGAKSE
+208 
-216 EAVSETEE
+216 
-224 VSEPEEAK
+224 
-232 SEEAVSETEEV
+232 
-243 SELEEAKSEKES
+243 
-255 LEATNT
+255 
-261 TETAENEMV
+261 
-270 SSEEVEE
+270 
-277 EITSQEVEVT
+277 
-287 QAQQE
+287 
-292 SSPQMQA
+292 
-299 DIAFARLLQ
+299 
-308 QAKETQ
+308 
-314 SRIQKLPRQ
+314 
-323 ETVKEEDQKTQES
+323 
-336 ESLPKE
+336 
-342 ETKETETVSP
+342 
-352 EPVEEDF
+352 
-359 VSEIEEAESSIQKEI
+359 
-374 AEAQKFEKELDV
+374 
-386 LQKKMAQNVQD
+386 
-397 LQEEKNEAEKT
+397 
-408 KVFDKADLDQIQQV
+408 
-422 EANPSSEDTESAEES
+422 
-437 EQEEADIETD
+437 
-447 IETDVETDAEI
+447 
-458 NNDIETDI
+458 
-466 AYDTE
+466 
-471 ESENVDSEEAET
+471 
-483 FFEEE
+483 
-488 EEDED
+488 
-493 DEEWETSADNFV
+493 
-505 ASLLK
+505 
-510 TGAKLTNTSEPVIR
+510 
-524 EEEETTS
+524 
-531 ETVESESENQNIEDE
+531 
-546 SVETDSS
+546 
-553 KAFSEETESSE
+553 
-564 NESAEAEP
+564 
-572 SKGDSAEI
+572 
-580 DEEES
+580 
-585 LEESEDES
+585 
-593 VTDEVADY
+593 
-601 IENSDNS
+601 
-608 DNSDDSY
+608 
-615 DEDSDDAVDSYDDNS
+615 
-630 DDAADLEE
+630 
-638 DSKEEAASDLV
+638 
-649 EESLSDE
+649 SDE
-656 YSQDEYLEEDYAED
+656 YSQDEYSEDGYSEDDYSEEDYAED
-670 DYQKEDDSFEDENDS
+670 DYQKEDDGFENDS

-782 AGNQPDVDE
+782 SGNQPDADE
-791 SAKLPEKSSD
+791 SAKLPDKSSD
-801 KALEENTEKEH
+801 KSLEENTEKEH
-812 SSEVKSSETQTS
+812 SSEVKTSETQTS
-824 SDTAPSSSAD
+824 SETAPSSSAD
-834 DNLENNNENNQTSQN
+834 DNSENNNENNQTSQN

-890 TESESEIESQTE
+890 TESESEKESQTE
-902 SESET
+902 SESEA
-907 ETESDSETETEIE
+907 ESETETE
-920 KESQTQTES
+920 
-929 ETETKTAS
+929 
-937 TEQEKTSLE
+937 
-946 QTETSTQDA
+946 
-955 ENKTEAETESESE
+955 TESES
-968 VETETETEMETEAES
+968 ETETEMETEAES
-983 ESEEDNTNPYHE
+983 ESEEDNTNLYHE
-995 AAKAKYPTFSNES
+995 AAKAKYPAFSNES
-1008 YTPIP
+1008 YTPMP

-1041 PGATQVALNTPGFNI
+1041 TGAAQVALNTPGFNI

-1199 FDGVSDPSGLCGN
+1199 FDGVADPSGLCGN

-1277 SNAGIK
+1277 SSAGIK

>member
-1 MTEAAEE
+1 
-8 GNTRAQEYLVH
+8 
-19 YYFDQDAEK
+19 
-28 YDLKKA
+28 
-34 CRWASECADS
+34 
-44 SDPTVAVVLG
+44 
-54 ISFANGEVAEIDEK
+54 
-68 QAFEWL
+68 
-74 SKAKDQEKN
+74 
-83 LNGEA
+83 
-88 CYYLG
+88 
-93 KFYEEGDVT
+93 
-102 EKSLDDAEHFYQL
+102 
-115 AVRKHF
+115 
-121 ANGSESLERVRREKE
+121 
-136 EIRKAEEAKA
+136 
-146 LQEQKEAEELKKQE
+146 
-160 EVKQLL
+160 
-166 NLKPEQ
+166 
-172 AEGDVKSEEEV
+172 
-183 SEPEEAESEE
+183 
-193 EASESEEAE
+193 
-202 SEEEAS
+202 
-208 EPEGAKSE
+208 
-216 EAVSETEE
+216 
-224 VSEPEEAK
+224 
-232 SEEAVSETEEV
+232 
-243 SELEEAKSEKES
+243 
-255 LEATNT
+255 
-261 TETAENEMV
+261 MV

-314 SRIQKLPRQ
+314 SRIQKLPKQ

-422 EANPSSEDTESAEES
+422 EANPSSEDTESAEKS
-437 EQEEADIETD
+437 EKEEAA

-458 NNDIETDI
+458 NNDIKTDI

-572 SKGDSAEI
+572 SKDDSAEI

-601 IENSDNS
+601 IENS

-656 YSQDEYLEEDYAED
+656 YSQDEYSED
-670 DYQKEDDSFEDENDS
+670 DYQKEDDNFKDENDS

-692 SSVKSMPRATL
+692 SLVKSMPRATL

-748 VLLVLVSS
+748 VILVLVSS

-782 AGNQPDVDE
+782 SGNQPDADE

-824 SDTAPSSSAD
+824 SETAPSSSAD
-834 DNLENNNENNQTSQN
+834 DNSENNNENNQTSQN

-858 DSAEITSSAGS
+858 DRAEITSSAGS
-869 TEPSSLK
+869 TESSSLK
-876 EESSTP
+876 EESSTQ

-890 TESESEIESQTE
+890 TESESETETESQTE
-902 SESET
+902 
-907 ETESDSETETEIE
+907 
-920 KESQTQTES
+920 KES

-955 ENKTEAETESESE
+955 ENKTEAETESETETESQTESE
-968 VETETETEMETEAES
+968 VESEMETEAES

-1013 EVSSGCIYAKYTNF
+1013 DVSSGCIYAKYTNF

-1199 FDGVSDPSGLCGN
+1199 FYGVSDPSGLCGN

-1291 GELTQLSAE
+1291 GEMTQLSAE

>member
-1 MTEAAEE
+1 M
-8 GNTRAQEYLVH
+8 
-19 YYFDQDAEK
+19 
-28 YDLKKA
+28 
-34 CRWASECADS
+34 
-44 SDPTVAVVLG
+44 
-54 ISFANGEVAEIDEK
+54 
-68 QAFEWL
+68 
-74 SKAKDQEKN
+74 
-83 LNGEA
+83 
-88 CYYLG
+88 
-93 KFYEEGDVT
+93 
-102 EKSLDDAEHFYQL
+102 
-115 AVRKHF
+115 
-121 ANGSESLERVRREKE
+121 
-136 EIRKAEEAKA
+136 
-146 LQEQKEAEELKKQE
+146 
-160 EVKQLL
+160 
-166 NLKPEQ
+166 
-172 AEGDVKSEEEV
+172 
-183 SEPEEAESEE
+183 
-193 EASESEEAE
+193 
-202 SEEEAS
+202 
-208 EPEGAKSE
+208 
-216 EAVSETEE
+216 
-224 VSEPEEAK
+224 
-232 SEEAVSETEEV
+232 
-243 SELEEAKSEKES
+243 
-255 LEATNT
+255 
-261 TETAENEMV
+261 
-270 SSEEVEE
+270 
-277 EITSQEVEVT
+277 
-287 QAQQE
+287 
-292 SSPQMQA
+292 
-299 DIAFARLLQ
+299 
-308 QAKETQ
+308 
-314 SRIQKLPRQ
+314 
-323 ETVKEEDQKTQES
+323 
-336 ESLPKE
+336 
-342 ETKETETVSP
+342 
-352 EPVEEDF
+352 
-359 VSEIEEAESSIQKEI
+359 
-374 AEAQKFEKELDV
+374 
-386 LQKKMAQNVQD
+386 
-397 LQEEKNEAEKT
+397 
-408 KVFDKADLDQIQQV
+408 
-422 EANPSSEDTESAEES
+422 
-437 EQEEADIETD
+437 
-447 IETDVETDAEI
+447 
-458 NNDIETDI
+458 
-466 AYDTE
+466 
-471 ESENVDSEEAET
+471 
-483 FFEEE
+483 
-488 EEDED
+488 
-493 DEEWETSADNFV
+493 
-505 ASLLK
+505 
-510 TGAKLTNTSEPVIR
+510 
-524 EEEETTS
+524 
-531 ETVESESENQNIEDE
+531 NIED
-546 SVETDSS
+546 
-553 KAFSEETESSE
+553 
-564 NESAEAEP
+564 
-572 SKGDSAEI
+572 G
-580 DEEES
+580 
-585 LEESEDES
+585 
-593 VTDEVADY
+593 
-601 IENSDNS
+601 
-608 DNSDDSY
+608 
-615 DEDSDDAVDSYDDNS
+615 
-630 DDAADLEE
+630 
-638 DSKEEAASDLV
+638 
-649 EESLSDE
+649 
-656 YSQDEYLEEDYAED
+656 YSEEDYAED

-692 SSVKSMPRATL
+692 SLVKSMPRATL

-748 VLLVLVSS
+748 VILVLVSS

-782 AGNQPDVDE
+782 AGNQPDADE

-824 SDTAPSSSAD
+824 YETAPSSSAD
-834 DNLENNNENNQTSQN
+834 DNSENNNENNQTSQN

-858 DSAEITSSAGS
+858 DSTEITSNAGS

-876 EESSTP
+876 EESSTT

-902 SESET
+902 YESETESET

-955 ENKTEAETESESE
+955 ENKTESETETEKESQTESESEAETEKESQTESEVESETETEIETESES
-968 VETETETEMETEAES
+968 ETETEMETEAES

-1157 GIDDGNDVAWAQVM
+1157 GIDDGNDVAWAQVI

-1277 SNAGIK
+1277 SNAADSNAGIK

-1291 GELTQLSAE
+1291 GELTQLSSE

>member
-1 MTEAAEE
+1 M
-8 GNTRAQEYLVH
+8 
-19 YYFDQDAEK
+19 
-28 YDLKKA
+28 
-34 CRWASECADS
+34 
-44 SDPTVAVVLG
+44 
-54 ISFANGEVAEIDEK
+54 
-68 QAFEWL
+68 
-74 SKAKDQEKN
+74 
-83 LNGEA
+83 
-88 CYYLG
+88 
-93 KFYEEGDVT
+93 
-102 EKSLDDAEHFYQL
+102 
-115 AVRKHF
+115 
-121 ANGSESLERVRREKE
+121 
-136 EIRKAEEAKA
+136 
-146 LQEQKEAEELKKQE
+146 
-160 EVKQLL
+160 
-166 NLKPEQ
+166 
-172 AEGDVKSEEEV
+172 
-183 SEPEEAESEE
+183 
-193 EASESEEAE
+193 
-202 SEEEAS
+202 
-208 EPEGAKSE
+208 
-216 EAVSETEE
+216 
-224 VSEPEEAK
+224 
-232 SEEAVSETEEV
+232 
-243 SELEEAKSEKES
+243 
-255 LEATNT
+255 
-261 TETAENEMV
+261 
-270 SSEEVEE
+270 
-277 EITSQEVEVT
+277 
-287 QAQQE
+287 
-292 SSPQMQA
+292 
-299 DIAFARLLQ
+299 
-308 QAKETQ
+308 
-314 SRIQKLPRQ
+314 
-323 ETVKEEDQKTQES
+323 
-336 ESLPKE
+336 PKE

-437 EQEEADIETD
+437 EQEEAA

-572 SKGDSAEI
+572 SKDDSAEI

-593 VTDEVADY
+593 LTDEVADY
-601 IENSDNS
+601 IENS

-638 DSKEEAASDLV
+638 DSKEEAASDPE

-656 YSQDEYLEEDYAED
+656 YSQDEYSEDEYSEEDYAED
-670 DYQKEDDSFEDENDS
+670 GYQKEDDSFEDENDS

-692 SSVKSMPRATL
+692 SLVKSMPRATL

-748 VLLVLVSS
+748 VILVLVSS

-782 AGNQPDVDE
+782 AGNQPDAEE

-824 SDTAPSSSAD
+824 SETAPSSSAD
-834 DNLENNNENNQTSQN
+834 DNLENNNENNQISKN

-876 EESSTP
+876 EESSTQ

-890 TESESEIESQTE
+890 TESESEAETEKESQTE
-902 SESET
+902 YESET
-907 ETESDSETETEIE
+907 ETESQTE
-920 KESQTQTES
+920 KES

-955 ENKTEAETESESE
+955 ENKTESESESERETETESQTESESE
-968 VETETETEMETEAES
+968 VEIETESQTESEMETEAES
-983 ESEEDNTNPYHE
+983 ESEKDNTNPYHE

-1013 EVSSGCIYAKYTNF
+1013 DVSSGCIYAKYTNF

-1041 PGATQVALNTPGFNI
+1041 LGATQVALNTPGFNI

-1171 GPYLIYYDTK
+1171 GPYLVYYDTK

-1291 GELTQLSAE
+1291 GEMTQLSAE

>member
-1 MTEAAEE
+1 M
-8 GNTRAQEYLVH
+8 
-19 YYFDQDAEK
+19 
-28 YDLKKA
+28 
-34 CRWASECADS
+34 
-44 SDPTVAVVLG
+44 
-54 ISFANGEVAEIDEK
+54 
-68 QAFEWL
+68 
-74 SKAKDQEKN
+74 
-83 LNGEA
+83 
-88 CYYLG
+88 
-93 KFYEEGDVT
+93 
-102 EKSLDDAEHFYQL
+102 
-115 AVRKHF
+115 
-121 ANGSESLERVRREKE
+121 
-136 EIRKAEEAKA
+136 
-146 LQEQKEAEELKKQE
+146 
-160 EVKQLL
+160 
-166 NLKPEQ
+166 
-172 AEGDVKSEEEV
+172 
-183 SEPEEAESEE
+183 
-193 EASESEEAE
+193 
-202 SEEEAS
+202 
-208 EPEGAKSE
+208 
-216 EAVSETEE
+216 
-224 VSEPEEAK
+224 
-232 SEEAVSETEEV
+232 
-243 SELEEAKSEKES
+243 
-255 LEATNT
+255 
-261 TETAENEMV
+261 
-270 SSEEVEE
+270 
-277 EITSQEVEVT
+277 
-287 QAQQE
+287 
-292 SSPQMQA
+292 
-299 DIAFARLLQ
+299 
-308 QAKETQ
+308 
-314 SRIQKLPRQ
+314 
-323 ETVKEEDQKTQES
+323 
-336 ESLPKE
+336 
-342 ETKETETVSP
+342 
-352 EPVEEDF
+352 
-359 VSEIEEAESSIQKEI
+359 
-374 AEAQKFEKELDV
+374 
-386 LQKKMAQNVQD
+386 
-397 LQEEKNEAEKT
+397 
-408 KVFDKADLDQIQQV
+408 
-422 EANPSSEDTESAEES
+422 
-437 EQEEADIETD
+437 
-447 IETDVETDAEI
+447 
-458 NNDIETDI
+458 
-466 AYDTE
+466 
-471 ESENVDSEEAET
+471 
-483 FFEEE
+483 
-488 EEDED
+488 
-493 DEEWETSADNFV
+493 
-505 ASLLK
+505 
-510 TGAKLTNTSEPVIR
+510 
-524 EEEETTS
+524 
-531 ETVESESENQNIEDE
+531 
-546 SVETDSS
+546 
-553 KAFSEETESSE
+553 
-564 NESAEAEP
+564 
-572 SKGDSAEI
+572 
-580 DEEES
+580 
-585 LEESEDES
+585 
-593 VTDEVADY
+593 
-601 IENSDNS
+601 
-608 DNSDDSY
+608 
-615 DEDSDDAVDSYDDNS
+615 
-630 DDAADLEE
+630 
-638 DSKEEAASDLV
+638 
-649 EESLSDE
+649 SDE
-656 YSQDEYLEEDYAED
+656 YSQDEYSEDGYSEDEYSEEDYAEG
-670 DYQKEDDSFEDENDS
+670 DYQKEDDGFEDENDS

-748 VLLVLVSS
+748 VILVLVSS

-782 AGNQPDVDE
+782 SGNQPDADE
-791 SAKLPEKSSD
+791 SAKLPDKASD

-824 SDTAPSSSAD
+824 SETAPSSSAD
-834 DNLENNNENNQTSQN
+834 DNSENNNENNQTSQN

-882 EKSVDEAE
+882 EKSVDEVE
-890 TESESEIESQTE
+890 TESETEKESQTESESETESETETETEKESQTE

-907 ETESDSETETEIE
+907 ETE
-920 KESQTQTES
+920 
-929 ETETKTAS
+929 TETKPAS

-946 QTETSTQDA
+946 QTETSTEDA
-955 ENKTEAETESESE
+955 ETKTESESESERETEKESQTESESEGETEKESQTESESEAESETETETESES
-968 VETETETEMETEAES
+968 ETETEMETEAES

-1041 PGATQVALNTPGFNI
+1041 TGAAQVALNTPGFNI

-1199 FDGVSDPSGLCGN
+1199 FDGVADPSGLCGN

-1265 NIKTSAENNSAD
+1265 NIKKGAENNSAD
-1277 SNAGIK
+1277 SSAGIK

>member
-1 MTEAAEE
+1 M
-8 GNTRAQEYLVH
+8 
-19 YYFDQDAEK
+19 
-28 YDLKKA
+28 
-34 CRWASECADS
+34 
-44 SDPTVAVVLG
+44 
-54 ISFANGEVAEIDEK
+54 
-68 QAFEWL
+68 
-74 SKAKDQEKN
+74 
-83 LNGEA
+83 
-88 CYYLG
+88 
-93 KFYEEGDVT
+93 
-102 EKSLDDAEHFYQL
+102 
-115 AVRKHF
+115 
-121 ANGSESLERVRREKE
+121 
-136 EIRKAEEAKA
+136 
-146 LQEQKEAEELKKQE
+146 
-160 EVKQLL
+160 
-166 NLKPEQ
+166 
-172 AEGDVKSEEEV
+172 
-183 SEPEEAESEE
+183 
-193 EASESEEAE
+193 
-202 SEEEAS
+202 
-208 EPEGAKSE
+208 
-216 EAVSETEE
+216 
-224 VSEPEEAK
+224 
-232 SEEAVSETEEV
+232 
-243 SELEEAKSEKES
+243 
-255 LEATNT
+255 
-261 TETAENEMV
+261 
-270 SSEEVEE
+270 
-277 EITSQEVEVT
+277 
-287 QAQQE
+287 
-292 SSPQMQA
+292 
-299 DIAFARLLQ
+299 
-308 QAKETQ
+308 
-314 SRIQKLPRQ
+314 
-323 ETVKEEDQKTQES
+323 
-336 ESLPKE
+336 
-342 ETKETETVSP
+342 
-352 EPVEEDF
+352 
-359 VSEIEEAESSIQKEI
+359 
-374 AEAQKFEKELDV
+374 
-386 LQKKMAQNVQD
+386 
-397 LQEEKNEAEKT
+397 
-408 KVFDKADLDQIQQV
+408 
-422 EANPSSEDTESAEES
+422 
-437 EQEEADIETD
+437 
-447 IETDVETDAEI
+447 
-458 NNDIETDI
+458 
-466 AYDTE
+466 
-471 ESENVDSEEAET
+471 
-483 FFEEE
+483 
-488 EEDED
+488 
-493 DEEWETSADNFV
+493 
-505 ASLLK
+505 
-510 TGAKLTNTSEPVIR
+510 
-524 EEEETTS
+524 
-531 ETVESESENQNIEDE
+531 
-546 SVETDSS
+546 
-553 KAFSEETESSE
+553 
-564 NESAEAEP
+564 
-572 SKGDSAEI
+572 
-580 DEEES
+580 
-585 LEESEDES
+585 
-593 VTDEVADY
+593 
-601 IENSDNS
+601 
-608 DNSDDSY
+608 
-615 DEDSDDAVDSYDDNS
+615 
-630 DDAADLEE
+630 
-638 DSKEEAASDLV
+638 

-656 YSQDEYLEEDYAED
+656 YSQDEYSEDGYSEDEYSEEDYAEG
-670 DYQKEDDSFEDENDS
+670 DYQKEDDGFEDENDS

-748 VLLVLVSS
+748 VILVLVSS

-782 AGNQPDVDE
+782 SGNQPDADE
-791 SAKLPEKSSD
+791 SAKLPDKASD

-824 SDTAPSSSAD
+824 SETAPSSSAD
-834 DNLENNNENNQTSQN
+834 DNSENNNENNQTSQN

-882 EKSVDEAE
+882 EKSVDEVE
-890 TESESEIESQTE
+890 TESETEKESQTESESETESETETETEKESQTE

-907 ETESDSETETEIE
+907 ETE
-920 KESQTQTES
+920 
-929 ETETKTAS
+929 TETKPAS

-946 QTETSTQDA
+946 QTETSTEDA
-955 ENKTEAETESESE
+955 ETKTESESESERETEKESQTESESEGETEKESQTESESEAESETETETESES
-968 VETETETEMETEAES
+968 ETETEMETEAES

-1041 PGATQVALNTPGFNI
+1041 TGAAQVALNTPGFNI

-1199 FDGVSDPSGLCGN
+1199 FDGVADPSGLCGN

-1265 NIKTSAENNSAD
+1265 NIKKGAENNSAD
-1277 SNAGIK
+1277 SSAGIK

>member
-1 MTEAAEE
+1 
-8 GNTRAQEYLVH
+8 
-19 YYFDQDAEK
+19 
-28 YDLKKA
+28 
-34 CRWASECADS
+34 
-44 SDPTVAVVLG
+44 
-54 ISFANGEVAEIDEK
+54 
-68 QAFEWL
+68 
-74 SKAKDQEKN
+74 
-83 LNGEA
+83 
-88 CYYLG
+88 
-93 KFYEEGDVT
+93 
-102 EKSLDDAEHFYQL
+102 
-115 AVRKHF
+115 
-121 ANGSESLERVRREKE
+121 
-136 EIRKAEEAKA
+136 
-146 LQEQKEAEELKKQE
+146 
-160 EVKQLL
+160 
-166 NLKPEQ
+166 
-172 AEGDVKSEEEV
+172 
-183 SEPEEAESEE
+183 
-193 EASESEEAE
+193 
-202 SEEEAS
+202 
-208 EPEGAKSE
+208 
-216 EAVSETEE
+216 
-224 VSEPEEAK
+224 
-232 SEEAVSETEEV
+232 
-243 SELEEAKSEKES
+243 
-255 LEATNT
+255 
-261 TETAENEMV
+261 MV

-314 SRIQKLPRQ
+314 SRIQKLPKQ

-422 EANPSSEDTESAEES
+422 EANPSSEDTESAEKS
-437 EQEEADIETD
+437 EKEEAA

-458 NNDIETDI
+458 NNDIKTDI

-572 SKGDSAEI
+572 SKDDSAEI

-601 IENSDNS
+601 IENS

-656 YSQDEYLEEDYAED
+656 YSQDEYSED
-670 DYQKEDDSFEDENDS
+670 DYQKEDDNFKDENDS

-692 SSVKSMPRATL
+692 SLVKSMPRATL

-748 VLLVLVSS
+748 VILVLVSS

-782 AGNQPDVDE
+782 SGNQPDADE

-824 SDTAPSSSAD
+824 SETAPSSSAD
-834 DNLENNNENNQTSQN
+834 DNSENNNENNQTSQN

-858 DSAEITSSAGS
+858 DRAEITSSAGS
-869 TEPSSLK
+869 TESSSLK
-876 EESSTP
+876 EESSTQ

-890 TESESEIESQTE
+890 TESESETETESQTE
-902 SESET
+902 
-907 ETESDSETETEIE
+907 
-920 KESQTQTES
+920 KES

-955 ENKTEAETESESE
+955 ENKTEAETESETETESQTESE
-968 VETETETEMETEAES
+968 VESEMETEAES

-1013 EVSSGCIYAKYTNF
+1013 DVSSGCIYAKYTNF

-1199 FDGVSDPSGLCGN
+1199 FDGVAAPSGLCGN

>member
-1 MTEAAEE
+1 M
-8 GNTRAQEYLVH
+8 
-19 YYFDQDAEK
+19 
-28 YDLKKA
+28 
-34 CRWASECADS
+34 
-44 SDPTVAVVLG
+44 
-54 ISFANGEVAEIDEK
+54 
-68 QAFEWL
+68 
-74 SKAKDQEKN
+74 
-83 LNGEA
+83 
-88 CYYLG
+88 
-93 KFYEEGDVT
+93 
-102 EKSLDDAEHFYQL
+102 
-115 AVRKHF
+115 
-121 ANGSESLERVRREKE
+121 
-136 EIRKAEEAKA
+136 
-146 LQEQKEAEELKKQE
+146 
-160 EVKQLL
+160 
-166 NLKPEQ
+166 
-172 AEGDVKSEEEV
+172 
-183 SEPEEAESEE
+183 
-193 EASESEEAE
+193 
-202 SEEEAS
+202 
-208 EPEGAKSE
+208 
-216 EAVSETEE
+216 
-224 VSEPEEAK
+224 
-232 SEEAVSETEEV
+232 
-243 SELEEAKSEKES
+243 
-255 LEATNT
+255 
-261 TETAENEMV
+261 
-270 SSEEVEE
+270 
-277 EITSQEVEVT
+277 
-287 QAQQE
+287 
-292 SSPQMQA
+292 
-299 DIAFARLLQ
+299 
-308 QAKETQ
+308 
-314 SRIQKLPRQ
+314 
-323 ETVKEEDQKTQES
+323 
-336 ESLPKE
+336 PKE
-342 ETKETETVSP
+342 ETKETETVSL

-397 LQEEKNEAEKT
+397 LQEERNEAEKT

-437 EQEEADIETD
+437 EQEEAD

-564 NESAEAEP
+564 NESAEVEP
-572 SKGDSAEI
+572 SKDDSAEI

-593 VTDEVADY
+593 LTDEVADY
-601 IENSDNS
+601 IENS

-615 DEDSDDAVDSYDDNS
+615 DEDSDDAVDSCDDNS

-656 YSQDEYLEEDYAED
+656 YSQDEYSEEDYAED

-692 SSVKSMPRATL
+692 SLVKSMPRATL

-748 VLLVLVSS
+748 VILVLVSS

-782 AGNQPDVDE
+782 SGNQPDAEE
-791 SAKLPEKSSD
+791 SAKLPDKSSD
-801 KALEENTEKEH
+801 KSLEENTEKEH

-824 SDTAPSSSAD
+824 SETAPSSSAD

-876 EESSTP
+876 EESSTQ

-890 TESESEIESQTE
+890 TESESEAETEKESQTE

-907 ETESDSETETEIE
+907 ELETETE
-920 KESQTQTES
+920 SQTEKES

-955 ENKTEAETESESE
+955 ENKTEAETESET
-968 VETETETEMETEAES
+968 ETETETESEVESEMETEAES

-1013 EVSSGCIYAKYTNF
+1013 AVSSGCIYAKYTNF

-1041 PGATQVALNTPGFNI
+1041 SGAAQVALNTPGFNI

-1157 GIDDGNDVAWAQVM
+1157 GIDDGNDVAWAQVI

-1199 FDGVSDPSGLCGN
+1199 FDGVAAPSGLCGN

>member
-1 MTEAAEE
+1 
-8 GNTRAQEYLVH
+8 
-19 YYFDQDAEK
+19 
-28 YDLKKA
+28 
-34 CRWASECADS
+34 
-44 SDPTVAVVLG
+44 
-54 ISFANGEVAEIDEK
+54 
-68 QAFEWL
+68 
-74 SKAKDQEKN
+74 
-83 LNGEA
+83 
-88 CYYLG
+88 
-93 KFYEEGDVT
+93 
-102 EKSLDDAEHFYQL
+102 
-115 AVRKHF
+115 
-121 ANGSESLERVRREKE
+121 
-136 EIRKAEEAKA
+136 
-146 LQEQKEAEELKKQE
+146 
-160 EVKQLL
+160 
-166 NLKPEQ
+166 
-172 AEGDVKSEEEV
+172 
-183 SEPEEAESEE
+183 
-193 EASESEEAE
+193 
-202 SEEEAS
+202 
-208 EPEGAKSE
+208 
-216 EAVSETEE
+216 
-224 VSEPEEAK
+224 
-232 SEEAVSETEEV
+232 
-243 SELEEAKSEKES
+243 
-255 LEATNT
+255 
-261 TETAENEMV
+261 MV

-314 SRIQKLPRQ
+314 SRIQKLPKQ

-342 ETKETETVSP
+342 EAKETETVSP

-374 AEAQKFEKELDV
+374 AAAQKFEKELDV

-422 EANPSSEDTESAEES
+422 EANPSSEDTESAEKS
-437 EQEEADIETD
+437 EKEEAA

-458 NNDIETDI
+458 NNDIKTDI

-524 EEEETTS
+524 EEEETPS

-572 SKGDSAEI
+572 SKDDSAEI

-593 VTDEVADY
+593 LTDEVADY
-601 IENSDNS
+601 IE
-608 DNSDDSY
+608 NSDDSY

-656 YSQDEYLEEDYAED
+656 YSQDEYSEEDYAED

-955 ENKTEAETESESE
+955 ENKTESESES
-968 VETETETEMETEAES
+968 ETETEMETEAES

-1041 PGATQVALNTPGFNI
+1041 TGAAQVALNTPGFNI

-1171 GPYLIYYDTK
+1171 GPYLVYYDTK

-1291 GELTQLSAE
+1291 GEMTQLSAE

>member
-1 MTEAAEE
+1 M
-8 GNTRAQEYLVH
+8 
-19 YYFDQDAEK
+19 
-28 YDLKKA
+28 
-34 CRWASECADS
+34 
-44 SDPTVAVVLG
+44 
-54 ISFANGEVAEIDEK
+54 
-68 QAFEWL
+68 
-74 SKAKDQEKN
+74 
-83 LNGEA
+83 
-88 CYYLG
+88 
-93 KFYEEGDVT
+93 
-102 EKSLDDAEHFYQL
+102 
-115 AVRKHF
+115 
-121 ANGSESLERVRREKE
+121 
-136 EIRKAEEAKA
+136 
-146 LQEQKEAEELKKQE
+146 
-160 EVKQLL
+160 
-166 NLKPEQ
+166 
-172 AEGDVKSEEEV
+172 
-183 SEPEEAESEE
+183 
-193 EASESEEAE
+193 
-202 SEEEAS
+202 
-208 EPEGAKSE
+208 
-216 EAVSETEE
+216 
-224 VSEPEEAK
+224 
-232 SEEAVSETEEV
+232 
-243 SELEEAKSEKES
+243 
-255 LEATNT
+255 
-261 TETAENEMV
+261 
-270 SSEEVEE
+270 
-277 EITSQEVEVT
+277 
-287 QAQQE
+287 
-292 SSPQMQA
+292 
-299 DIAFARLLQ
+299 
-308 QAKETQ
+308 
-314 SRIQKLPRQ
+314 
-323 ETVKEEDQKTQES
+323 
-336 ESLPKE
+336 
-342 ETKETETVSP
+342 
-352 EPVEEDF
+352 
-359 VSEIEEAESSIQKEI
+359 
-374 AEAQKFEKELDV
+374 
-386 LQKKMAQNVQD
+386 
-397 LQEEKNEAEKT
+397 
-408 KVFDKADLDQIQQV
+408 
-422 EANPSSEDTESAEES
+422 
-437 EQEEADIETD
+437 
-447 IETDVETDAEI
+447 
-458 NNDIETDI
+458 
-466 AYDTE
+466 
-471 ESENVDSEEAET
+471 
-483 FFEEE
+483 
-488 EEDED
+488 
-493 DEEWETSADNFV
+493 
-505 ASLLK
+505 
-510 TGAKLTNTSEPVIR
+510 
-524 EEEETTS
+524 
-531 ETVESESENQNIEDE
+531 
-546 SVETDSS
+546 
-553 KAFSEETESSE
+553 
-564 NESAEAEP
+564 
-572 SKGDSAEI
+572 
-580 DEEES
+580 
-585 LEESEDES
+585 
-593 VTDEVADY
+593 
-601 IENSDNS
+601 
-608 DNSDDSY
+608 
-615 DEDSDDAVDSYDDNS
+615 
-630 DDAADLEE
+630 
-638 DSKEEAASDLV
+638 
-649 EESLSDE
+649 SDE
-656 YSQDEYLEEDYAED
+656 YSQDEYSEDGYSQDEYSEEDYAED

-748 VLLVLVSS
+748 VILVLVSS

-782 AGNQPDVDE
+782 AGNQPDAEE

-801 KALEENTEKEH
+801 KSLEENTEKEH

-824 SDTAPSSSAD
+824 SDTAASSSAD

-876 EESSTP
+876 EESSTQ

-890 TESESEIESQTE
+890 TESESEA
-902 SESET
+902 ET
-907 ETESDSETETEIE
+907 E
-920 KESQTQTES
+920 KES

-955 ENKTEAETESESE
+955 ENKTESESESE
-968 VETETETEMETEAES
+968 RETETESQTESEVESEMETEAES

-1013 EVSSGCIYAKYTNF
+1013 DVSSGCIYAKYTNF

-1101 FSENREYSMT
+1101 FSENREYSMI

-1291 GELTQLSAE
+1291 GEMTQLSAE

>member
-1 MTEAAEE
+1 
-8 GNTRAQEYLVH
+8 
-19 YYFDQDAEK
+19 
-28 YDLKKA
+28 
-34 CRWASECADS
+34 
-44 SDPTVAVVLG
+44 
-54 ISFANGEVAEIDEK
+54 
-68 QAFEWL
+68 
-74 SKAKDQEKN
+74 
-83 LNGEA
+83 
-88 CYYLG
+88 
-93 KFYEEGDVT
+93 
-102 EKSLDDAEHFYQL
+102 
-115 AVRKHF
+115 
-121 ANGSESLERVRREKE
+121 
-136 EIRKAEEAKA
+136 
-146 LQEQKEAEELKKQE
+146 
-160 EVKQLL
+160 
-166 NLKPEQ
+166 
-172 AEGDVKSEEEV
+172 
-183 SEPEEAESEE
+183 
-193 EASESEEAE
+193 
-202 SEEEAS
+202 
-208 EPEGAKSE
+208 
-216 EAVSETEE
+216 
-224 VSEPEEAK
+224 
-232 SEEAVSETEEV
+232 
-243 SELEEAKSEKES
+243 
-255 LEATNT
+255 
-261 TETAENEMV
+261 MV

-314 SRIQKLPRQ
+314 SRIQKLPKQ

-374 AEAQKFEKELDV
+374 AAAQKFEKELDV

-437 EQEEADIETD
+437 EQEEAD

-524 EEEETTS
+524 EEEETPS

-572 SKGDSAEI
+572 SKDDSAEI

-593 VTDEVADY
+593 LTDEVADY
-601 IENSDNS
+601 IENS

-656 YSQDEYLEEDYAED
+656 YSQDEYSED

-692 SSVKSMPRATL
+692 SLVKSMPRATL

-782 AGNQPDVDE
+782 SGNQPDADE

-824 SDTAPSSSAD
+824 YETAPSSSAD
-834 DNLENNNENNQTSQN
+834 DNSENNNENNQTSQN

-946 QTETSTQDA
+946 QTETSTQDV
-955 ENKTEAETESESE
+955 ENKTESESESERETETESQTESESE
-968 VETETETEMETEAES
+968 VETETESEVESEMETEAES

-1013 EVSSGCIYAKYTNF
+1013 DVSSGCIYAKYTNF

-1041 PGATQVALNTPGFNI
+1041 SGAAQVALNTPGFNI

>member
-1 MTEAAEE
+1 M
-8 GNTRAQEYLVH
+8 
-19 YYFDQDAEK
+19 
-28 YDLKKA
+28 
-34 CRWASECADS
+34 
-44 SDPTVAVVLG
+44 
-54 ISFANGEVAEIDEK
+54 
-68 QAFEWL
+68 
-74 SKAKDQEKN
+74 
-83 LNGEA
+83 
-88 CYYLG
+88 
-93 KFYEEGDVT
+93 
-102 EKSLDDAEHFYQL
+102 
-115 AVRKHF
+115 
-121 ANGSESLERVRREKE
+121 
-136 EIRKAEEAKA
+136 
-146 LQEQKEAEELKKQE
+146 
-160 EVKQLL
+160 
-166 NLKPEQ
+166 
-172 AEGDVKSEEEV
+172 
-183 SEPEEAESEE
+183 
-193 EASESEEAE
+193 
-202 SEEEAS
+202 
-208 EPEGAKSE
+208 
-216 EAVSETEE
+216 
-224 VSEPEEAK
+224 
-232 SEEAVSETEEV
+232 
-243 SELEEAKSEKES
+243 
-255 LEATNT
+255 
-261 TETAENEMV
+261 
-270 SSEEVEE
+270 
-277 EITSQEVEVT
+277 
-287 QAQQE
+287 
-292 SSPQMQA
+292 
-299 DIAFARLLQ
+299 
-308 QAKETQ
+308 
-314 SRIQKLPRQ
+314 
-323 ETVKEEDQKTQES
+323 
-336 ESLPKE
+336 
-342 ETKETETVSP
+342 
-352 EPVEEDF
+352 
-359 VSEIEEAESSIQKEI
+359 
-374 AEAQKFEKELDV
+374 
-386 LQKKMAQNVQD
+386 
-397 LQEEKNEAEKT
+397 
-408 KVFDKADLDQIQQV
+408 
-422 EANPSSEDTESAEES
+422 
-437 EQEEADIETD
+437 
-447 IETDVETDAEI
+447 
-458 NNDIETDI
+458 
-466 AYDTE
+466 
-471 ESENVDSEEAET
+471 
-483 FFEEE
+483 
-488 EEDED
+488 
-493 DEEWETSADNFV
+493 
-505 ASLLK
+505 
-510 TGAKLTNTSEPVIR
+510 
-524 EEEETTS
+524 
-531 ETVESESENQNIEDE
+531 
-546 SVETDSS
+546 
-553 KAFSEETESSE
+553 
-564 NESAEAEP
+564 
-572 SKGDSAEI
+572 
-580 DEEES
+580 
-585 LEESEDES
+585 
-593 VTDEVADY
+593 
-601 IENSDNS
+601 
-608 DNSDDSY
+608 
-615 DEDSDDAVDSYDDNS
+615 
-630 DDAADLEE
+630 
-638 DSKEEAASDLV
+638 
-649 EESLSDE
+649 
-656 YSQDEYLEEDYAED
+656 
-670 DYQKEDDSFEDENDS
+670 
-685 KTENQNE
+685 
-692 SSVKSMPRATL
+692 
-703 VDDSVYEY
+703 DDSVYEY

-869 TEPSSLK
+869 TELSSLK

-890 TESESEIESQTE
+890 TESESEAETEKESQTE
-902 SESET
+902 YESETESET
-907 ETESDSETETEIE
+907 ETESQTE
-920 KESQTQTES
+920 KES

-955 ENKTEAETESESE
+955 ENKTEAETESETETETETETESE
-968 VETETETEMETEAES
+968 SETETEMETEAES
-983 ESEEDNTNPYHE
+983 EYEEDNTNPYHE

-1013 EVSSGCIYAKYTNF
+1013 AVSSGCIYAKYTNF

-1041 PGATQVALNTPGFNI
+1041 SGAAQVALNTPGFNI

-1171 GPYLIYYDTK
+1171 GSYLIYYDTK

-1199 FDGVSDPSGLCGN
+1199 FDGVAAPSGLCGN

-1265 NIKTSAENNSAD
+1265 KIKKSAENNSAD

-1291 GELTQLSAE
+1291 GELTQLSSE

>member
-1 MTEAAEE
+1 
-8 GNTRAQEYLVH
+8 
-19 YYFDQDAEK
+19 
-28 YDLKKA
+28 
-34 CRWASECADS
+34 
-44 SDPTVAVVLG
+44 
-54 ISFANGEVAEIDEK
+54 
-68 QAFEWL
+68 
-74 SKAKDQEKN
+74 
-83 LNGEA
+83 
-88 CYYLG
+88 
-93 KFYEEGDVT
+93 
-102 EKSLDDAEHFYQL
+102 
-115 AVRKHF
+115 
-121 ANGSESLERVRREKE
+121 
-136 EIRKAEEAKA
+136 
-146 LQEQKEAEELKKQE
+146 
-160 EVKQLL
+160 
-166 NLKPEQ
+166 
-172 AEGDVKSEEEV
+172 
-183 SEPEEAESEE
+183 
-193 EASESEEAE
+193 
-202 SEEEAS
+202 
-208 EPEGAKSE
+208 
-216 EAVSETEE
+216 
-224 VSEPEEAK
+224 
-232 SEEAVSETEEV
+232 
-243 SELEEAKSEKES
+243 
-255 LEATNT
+255 
-261 TETAENEMV
+261 
-270 SSEEVEE
+270 
-277 EITSQEVEVT
+277 
-287 QAQQE
+287 
-292 SSPQMQA
+292 
-299 DIAFARLLQ
+299 
-308 QAKETQ
+308 
-314 SRIQKLPRQ
+314 
-323 ETVKEEDQKTQES
+323 
-336 ESLPKE
+336 
-342 ETKETETVSP
+342 
-352 EPVEEDF
+352 
-359 VSEIEEAESSIQKEI
+359 
-374 AEAQKFEKELDV
+374 
-386 LQKKMAQNVQD
+386 
-397 LQEEKNEAEKT
+397 
-408 KVFDKADLDQIQQV
+408 
-422 EANPSSEDTESAEES
+422 
-437 EQEEADIETD
+437 
-447 IETDVETDAEI
+447 
-458 NNDIETDI
+458 
-466 AYDTE
+466 
-471 ESENVDSEEAET
+471 
-483 FFEEE
+483 
-488 EEDED
+488 
-493 DEEWETSADNFV
+493 
-505 ASLLK
+505 
-510 TGAKLTNTSEPVIR
+510 
-524 EEEETTS
+524 
-531 ETVESESENQNIEDE
+531 
-546 SVETDSS
+546 
-553 KAFSEETESSE
+553 
-564 NESAEAEP
+564 
-572 SKGDSAEI
+572 
-580 DEEES
+580 
-585 LEESEDES
+585 
-593 VTDEVADY
+593 
-601 IENSDNS
+601 
-608 DNSDDSY
+608 
-615 DEDSDDAVDSYDDNS
+615 
-630 DDAADLEE
+630 
-638 DSKEEAASDLV
+638 
-649 EESLSDE
+649 
-656 YSQDEYLEEDYAED
+656 
-670 DYQKEDDSFEDENDS
+670 
-685 KTENQNE
+685 
-692 SSVKSMPRATL
+692 MPRATL

-782 AGNQPDVDE
+782 SGNQPDADE

-955 ENKTEAETESESE
+955 ENKTESETETEKESQTESESEAETEKESQTESEIETEIETESES
-968 VETETETEMETEAES
+968 ETETEMETEAES

>member
-1 MTEAAEE
+1 
-8 GNTRAQEYLVH
+8 
-19 YYFDQDAEK
+19 
-28 YDLKKA
+28 
-34 CRWASECADS
+34 
-44 SDPTVAVVLG
+44 
-54 ISFANGEVAEIDEK
+54 
-68 QAFEWL
+68 
-74 SKAKDQEKN
+74 
-83 LNGEA
+83 
-88 CYYLG
+88 
-93 KFYEEGDVT
+93 
-102 EKSLDDAEHFYQL
+102 
-115 AVRKHF
+115 
-121 ANGSESLERVRREKE
+121 
-136 EIRKAEEAKA
+136 
-146 LQEQKEAEELKKQE
+146 
-160 EVKQLL
+160 
-166 NLKPEQ
+166 
-172 AEGDVKSEEEV
+172 
-183 SEPEEAESEE
+183 
-193 EASESEEAE
+193 
-202 SEEEAS
+202 
-208 EPEGAKSE
+208 
-216 EAVSETEE
+216 
-224 VSEPEEAK
+224 
-232 SEEAVSETEEV
+232 
-243 SELEEAKSEKES
+243 
-255 LEATNT
+255 
-261 TETAENEMV
+261 
-270 SSEEVEE
+270 
-277 EITSQEVEVT
+277 
-287 QAQQE
+287 
-292 SSPQMQA
+292 
-299 DIAFARLLQ
+299 
-308 QAKETQ
+308 
-314 SRIQKLPRQ
+314 
-323 ETVKEEDQKTQES
+323 
-336 ESLPKE
+336 
-342 ETKETETVSP
+342 
-352 EPVEEDF
+352 
-359 VSEIEEAESSIQKEI
+359 
-374 AEAQKFEKELDV
+374 
-386 LQKKMAQNVQD
+386 MAQNVQD

-437 EQEEADIETD
+437 EQEEAD

-564 NESAEAEP
+564 NEPAEAEP
-572 SKGDSAEI
+572 SKDDSAEI
-580 DEEES
+580 EEES

-593 VTDEVADY
+593 LTDEVADY
-601 IENSDNS
+601 IENSDDS
-608 DNSDDSY
+608 CEDDSDDKVDSY
-615 DEDSDDAVDSYDDNS
+615 EEDSDAAV
-630 DDAADLEE
+630 DLEE
-638 DSKEEAASDLV
+638 DSKEEAISDPE

-656 YSQDEYLEEDYAED
+656 YSQDEYSEDGYSQDEYSEEDYAED

-748 VLLVLVSS
+748 VILVLVSS

-782 AGNQPDVDE
+782 AGNQPDAEE

-801 KALEENTEKEH
+801 KSLEENTEKEH

-824 SDTAPSSSAD
+824 SETAPSSSAD

-876 EESSTP
+876 EESSTQ

-890 TESESEIESQTE
+890 TESESEA
-902 SESET
+902 ET
-907 ETESDSETETEIE
+907 E
-920 KESQTQTES
+920 KES

-955 ENKTEAETESESE
+955 ENKTESESESE
-968 VETETETEMETEAES
+968 RETETESQTESEVESEMETEAES

-1013 EVSSGCIYAKYTNF
+1013 AVSSGCIYAKYTNF

-1199 FDGVSDPSGLCGN
+1199 FDGVAAPSGLCGN

-1291 GELTQLSAE
+1291 GELSQLSAE

>member
-1 MTEAAEE
+1 M
-8 GNTRAQEYLVH
+8 
-19 YYFDQDAEK
+19 
-28 YDLKKA
+28 
-34 CRWASECADS
+34 
-44 SDPTVAVVLG
+44 
-54 ISFANGEVAEIDEK
+54 
-68 QAFEWL
+68 
-74 SKAKDQEKN
+74 
-83 LNGEA
+83 
-88 CYYLG
+88 
-93 KFYEEGDVT
+93 
-102 EKSLDDAEHFYQL
+102 
-115 AVRKHF
+115 
-121 ANGSESLERVRREKE
+121 
-136 EIRKAEEAKA
+136 
-146 LQEQKEAEELKKQE
+146 
-160 EVKQLL
+160 
-166 NLKPEQ
+166 
-172 AEGDVKSEEEV
+172 
-183 SEPEEAESEE
+183 
-193 EASESEEAE
+193 
-202 SEEEAS
+202 
-208 EPEGAKSE
+208 
-216 EAVSETEE
+216 
-224 VSEPEEAK
+224 
-232 SEEAVSETEEV
+232 
-243 SELEEAKSEKES
+243 
-255 LEATNT
+255 
-261 TETAENEMV
+261 
-270 SSEEVEE
+270 
-277 EITSQEVEVT
+277 
-287 QAQQE
+287 
-292 SSPQMQA
+292 
-299 DIAFARLLQ
+299 
-308 QAKETQ
+308 
-314 SRIQKLPRQ
+314 
-323 ETVKEEDQKTQES
+323 
-336 ESLPKE
+336 PKE

-397 LQEEKNEAEKT
+397 LQEERNEAEKT

-422 EANPSSEDTESAEES
+422 EANSSSEDTESAEES
-437 EQEEADIETD
+437 EQEEAA

-564 NESAEAEP
+564 NEPAEAEP
-572 SKGDSAEI
+572 SKDDSAEI
-580 DEEES
+580 EEES

-593 VTDEVADY
+593 LTDEVADY
-601 IENSDNS
+601 IENSDDS
-608 DNSDDSY
+608 CEDDSDDKVDSY
-615 DEDSDDAVDSYDDNS
+615 EEDSDAAV
-630 DDAADLEE
+630 DLEE
-638 DSKEEAASDLV
+638 DSKEEAISDPE

-656 YSQDEYLEEDYAED
+656 YSQDEYSEDGYSQDEYSEEDYAED

-748 VLLVLVSS
+748 VILVLVSS

-782 AGNQPDVDE
+782 AGNQPDAEE

-801 KALEENTEKEH
+801 KSLEENTEKEH

-824 SDTAPSSSAD
+824 SETAPSSSAD

-876 EESSTP
+876 EESSTQ

-890 TESESEIESQTE
+890 TESESEAETEKESQTE
-902 SESET
+902 YESETESET
-907 ETESDSETETEIE
+907 ETESQTE
-920 KESQTQTES
+920 KES

-955 ENKTEAETESESE
+955 ENKTEAETESET
-968 VETETETEMETEAES
+968 ETETETESEVESEMETEAES

-1008 YTPIP
+1008 YAPIP

-1041 PGATQVALNTPGFNI
+1041 AGAAQVALNTPGFNI

-1081 DLQLSAANVGTEAY
+1081 DLQLSAMNVGTEAY

-1125 LTFGE
+1125 LTFGA

-1171 GPYLIYYDTK
+1171 GSYLIYYDTK

-1199 FDGVSDPSGLCGN
+1199 FDGVAAPSGLCGN

-1265 NIKTSAENNSAD
+1265 NIKKSAENNSAD

-1291 GELTQLSAE
+1291 GELTQLSSE

>member
-1 MTEAAEE
+1 M
-8 GNTRAQEYLVH
+8 
-19 YYFDQDAEK
+19 
-28 YDLKKA
+28 
-34 CRWASECADS
+34 
-44 SDPTVAVVLG
+44 
-54 ISFANGEVAEIDEK
+54 
-68 QAFEWL
+68 
-74 SKAKDQEKN
+74 
-83 LNGEA
+83 
-88 CYYLG
+88 
-93 KFYEEGDVT
+93 
-102 EKSLDDAEHFYQL
+102 
-115 AVRKHF
+115 
-121 ANGSESLERVRREKE
+121 
-136 EIRKAEEAKA
+136 
-146 LQEQKEAEELKKQE
+146 
-160 EVKQLL
+160 
-166 NLKPEQ
+166 
-172 AEGDVKSEEEV
+172 
-183 SEPEEAESEE
+183 
-193 EASESEEAE
+193 
-202 SEEEAS
+202 
-208 EPEGAKSE
+208 
-216 EAVSETEE
+216 
-224 VSEPEEAK
+224 
-232 SEEAVSETEEV
+232 
-243 SELEEAKSEKES
+243 
-255 LEATNT
+255 
-261 TETAENEMV
+261 
-270 SSEEVEE
+270 
-277 EITSQEVEVT
+277 
-287 QAQQE
+287 
-292 SSPQMQA
+292 
-299 DIAFARLLQ
+299 
-308 QAKETQ
+308 
-314 SRIQKLPRQ
+314 
-323 ETVKEEDQKTQES
+323 
-336 ESLPKE
+336 
-342 ETKETETVSP
+342 
-352 EPVEEDF
+352 
-359 VSEIEEAESSIQKEI
+359 
-374 AEAQKFEKELDV
+374 
-386 LQKKMAQNVQD
+386 
-397 LQEEKNEAEKT
+397 
-408 KVFDKADLDQIQQV
+408 
-422 EANPSSEDTESAEES
+422 
-437 EQEEADIETD
+437 
-447 IETDVETDAEI
+447 
-458 NNDIETDI
+458 
-466 AYDTE
+466 
-471 ESENVDSEEAET
+471 
-483 FFEEE
+483 
-488 EEDED
+488 
-493 DEEWETSADNFV
+493 
-505 ASLLK
+505 
-510 TGAKLTNTSEPVIR
+510 IR

-572 SKGDSAEI
+572 SKDDSAEI

-593 VTDEVADY
+593 LTDEVADY
-601 IENSDNS
+601 IENS

-656 YSQDEYLEEDYAED
+656 YSQDEYSEEDYAED

-824 SDTAPSSSAD
+824 SDTAPSLSAD

-907 ETESDSETETEIE
+907 ETEIE
-920 KESQTQTES
+920 KESQTQTESETES

-955 ENKTEAETESESE
+955 ENKTESESESE
-968 VETETETEMETEAES
+968 RETETESQTESEMETEAES

-995 AAKAKYPTFSNES
+995 AAKAKYPAFSNES

-1041 PGATQVALNTPGFNI
+1041 TGAAQVALNTPGFNI

-1171 GPYLIYYDTK
+1171 GPYLVYYDTK

-1291 GELTQLSAE
+1291 GELTQLSAK

>member
-1 MTEAAEE
+1 
-8 GNTRAQEYLVH
+8 
-19 YYFDQDAEK
+19 
-28 YDLKKA
+28 
-34 CRWASECADS
+34 
-44 SDPTVAVVLG
+44 
-54 ISFANGEVAEIDEK
+54 
-68 QAFEWL
+68 
-74 SKAKDQEKN
+74 
-83 LNGEA
+83 
-88 CYYLG
+88 
-93 KFYEEGDVT
+93 
-102 EKSLDDAEHFYQL
+102 
-115 AVRKHF
+115 
-121 ANGSESLERVRREKE
+121 
-136 EIRKAEEAKA
+136 
-146 LQEQKEAEELKKQE
+146 
-160 EVKQLL
+160 
-166 NLKPEQ
+166 
-172 AEGDVKSEEEV
+172 
-183 SEPEEAESEE
+183 
-193 EASESEEAE
+193 
-202 SEEEAS
+202 
-208 EPEGAKSE
+208 
-216 EAVSETEE
+216 
-224 VSEPEEAK
+224 
-232 SEEAVSETEEV
+232 
-243 SELEEAKSEKES
+243 
-255 LEATNT
+255 
-261 TETAENEMV
+261 MV

-314 SRIQKLPRQ
+314 SRIQKLPKQ

-374 AEAQKFEKELDV
+374 AAAQKFEKELDV

-437 EQEEADIETD
+437 EQEEAD

-572 SKGDSAEI
+572 SKDDSAEI

-593 VTDEVADY
+593 LTDEVADY
-601 IENSDNS
+601 IENS

-656 YSQDEYLEEDYAED
+656 YSQDEYSED

-692 SSVKSMPRATL
+692 SLVKSMPRATL

-782 AGNQPDVDE
+782 SGNQPDADE

-824 SDTAPSSSAD
+824 YETAPSSSAD
-834 DNLENNNENNQTSQN
+834 DNSENNNENNQTSQN

-858 DSAEITSSAGS
+858 DSAEITSNAGS

-876 EESSTP
+876 EESSTT

-890 TESESEIESQTE
+890 TESESETETEKESQTE
-902 SESET
+902 SESEA
-907 ETESDSETETEIE
+907 ETE
-920 KESQTQTES
+920 KESQT
-929 ETETKTAS
+929 
-937 TEQEKTSLE
+937 
-946 QTETSTQDA
+946 
-955 ENKTEAETESESE
+955 ESE
-968 VETETETEMETEAES
+968 VESETETEMETEAES
-983 ESEEDNTNPYHE
+983 ESEEDNTNPYNE
-995 AAKAKYPTFSNES
+995 AAKAKYPIFSNES

-1013 EVSSGCIYAKYTNF
+1013 DVSSGCIYAKYTNF